1 MYYNAIC
8 IFYFYRTQRA
18 HSTHYTGVEMN
29 KLNLKKLLT
38 LLVCLTLIVSVVLL
52 AACNK
57 NDDNK
62 GSTEDNTS
70 ASPSFT
76 NGNFRSYTTSDKGYP
91 YAPSS
96 FTGSPTS
103 DTEGSTL
110 PKLETVKRGVI
121 NLADYQNLGAWCTF
135 SKFDANRL
143 TDEEDAKNYNK
154 DDNVLMINN
163 TEARYYMY
171 RSSEFSA
178 AANTKYLLQV
188 DVRTANLDGGEK
200 KGATIKIAKSYS
212 SGSSIP
218 ATEGYAS
225 FDAITVG
232 EWTTYSFIIDGKYNG
247 STSLELQ
254 LMLGNN
260 NLRDEYKTSGYAF
273 FDNIRLTTVKDDTV
287 LPAGEN
293 VKTITLSVP
302 NGSFDYKTTSDYPY
316 LYNRVTT
323 TDTNSNY
330 GLVNKV
336 DAKDGKIT
344 LVGEYKIDADA
355 LKDHDK
361 DHGNVFAIYNVAEAR
376 MGFYT
381 TNPLYFKRGGYYKVT
396 VSLNTDYIE
405 SGSAYLAL
413 GKSKDLSDNTVIEI
427 GKDAANPGW
436 KEHVFYVYANENT
449 ADELYFHF
457 GLGKD
462 SDNKA
467 KGYILV
473 DDLKIEETDDT
484 TQTGDYVTDNRFKP
498 TDNKLTDAFVN
509 KSGTDING
517 VPVTITGDGEEFS
530 VDDKTPYV
538 SSNFSERNRKFTSA
552 KATIAKFQTKATL
565 QKDTYYRFS
574 VWVRTV
580 DVPSTSGVVLTVYDG
595 DKDTNSAVKAIATF
609 AAVTTDKD
617 LADSSSS
624 LNGYREL
631 VCYFHTA
638 SLQEQ
643 VVTFEISLGSGGAFT
658 SSTLFSGTAY
668 IANASLVE
676 TDYTKYNGASASGTY
691 EKKYDWYETLSSETF
706 TNGQFQKYNYSD
718 TKFFKDGGVNEKGEF
733 QSTSFGVPS
742 GWTLKGEKD
751 KAVAGIV
758 DVNRDA
764 LLSNLATK
772 LGVPV
777 DTLKTAPFECKEED
791 VETFGIYAGGDSY
804 LFINSADV
812 EGLAKESVRVGYVSN
827 SFTLNANSYYKISV
841 MVKVMGDSK
850 ASVYLMTDNNIAET
864 NVDSKFENIEA
875 STASQ
880 TGGWKRYT
888 FYVKT
893 GFSSISATLGLYL
906 GGKDVD
912 IALTDANMVL
922 ADGLNGKYVKVDGAY
937 EVYNKNTHKDATE
950 TYNYSGSAKGGTVLF
965 DYVIKEDI
973 SESVYNAKTA
983 SATASAADEYEETKR
998 VEMNLDS
1005 FGLAITPDENKPTS
1019 PKGWTK
1025 TSLTKD
1031 TDTEQLQSGVIYS
1044 TDYKAHSGESCLIIP
1059 YLNTAGASYYAS
1071 DAKTLTKDGFYK
1083 ISVWAKLSEGHT
1095 GKAYITLVATNYGE
1109 NSKYV
1114 DYASQT
1120 IEVDSTDWKEYVFFI
1135 KAPSSDTKIDKY
1147 GDNAKDLSL
1156 KIRLGFGESADNKAS
1171 GYVLFDDV
1179 LIEKLDV
1186 KADDFDKLVDDFKA
1200 EPANAGLTVNT
1211 VKYSA
1216 IDKEE
1221 ETTPDKEP
1229 DKENNKDSGKNF
1241 NWVIFTSVAFGAIV
1255 IIAVAAFF
1263 IKKYL
1268 PKHKEGKQQVDK
1280 KKTSKKKED
1289 DYKNLND

>member
-1 MYYNAIC
+1 
-8 IFYFYRTQRA
+8 
-18 HSTHYTGVEMN
+18 MN

-57 NDDNK
+57 KTDDNK
-62 GSTEDNTS
+62 TPDNTS

-135 SKFDANRL
+135 SKFDAKRL

-171 RSSEFSA
+171 RSSEFSV

-188 DVRTANLDGGEK
+188 DVRTANLNGGEK

-225 FDAITVG
+225 FDAVTVG

-287 LPAGEN
+287 LPTEN

-330 GLVNKV
+330 GLVNEV

-344 LVGEYKIDADA
+344 LVNEYAVDAA
-355 LKDHDK
+355 AVK
-361 DHGNVFAIYNVAEAR
+361 DHGSVFAIYNVADAR

-396 VSLNTDYIE
+396 VSLNTKYVE
-405 SGSAYLAL
+405 NGKAYLAL

-427 GKDAANPGW
+427 AQKDSENNGW
-436 KEHVFYVYANENT
+436 NEYTFYVYANENT

-462 SDNKA
+462 SDDKNKA

-473 DDLKIEETDDT
+473 DDLKIEETDDIS
-484 TQTGDYVTDNRFKP
+484 QTGDNVTNSRFKP
-498 TDNKLTDAFVN
+498 EDNKLTDAFVN

-530 VDDKTPYV
+530 ADDKTPYV
-538 SSNFSERNRKFTSA
+538 SSIFSARNRKFTSA
-552 KATIAKFQTKATL
+552 KATLAKFQTKATL

-595 DKDTNSAVKAIATF
+595 DKDGNSAAKAIATF

-638 SLQEQ
+638 SLQNQ
-643 VVTFEISLGSGGAFT
+643 DVTFEISLGSGGAFT

-758 DVNRDA
+758 DVNREN
-764 LLSNLATK
+764 LLNNLATK
-772 LGVPV
+772 LDITAEVLKAVPV
-777 DTLKTAPFECKEED
+777 DANDKP
-791 VETFGIYAGGDSY
+791 VETFGIYAGGNSY
-804 LFINSADV
+804 LLINSAEV

-841 MVKVMGDSK
+841 MVKVINGQ
-850 ASVYLMTDNNIAET
+850 ASVYLMTDNNISET

-875 STASQ
+875 STGVM

-906 GGKDVD
+906 GGQDKDV
-912 IALTDANMVL
+912 ALTDANMVL
-922 ADGLNGKYVKVDGAY
+922 ADGLNGKYVKKAANEY

-950 TYNYSGSAKGGTVLF
+950 TYNYKDSAKGGTVLF

-1005 FGLAITPDENKPTS
+1005 FGLATTPDENKPTS

-1044 TDYKAHSGESCLIIP
+1044 TEYKAHSGESCLIIP

-1120 IEVDSTDWKEYVFFI
+1120 IEVNSTDWKEYVFFI

-1186 KADDFDKLVDDFKA
+1186 KADEFDKHVSDFKA
-1200 EPANAGLTVNT
+1200 AHADLTVNT

-1255 IIAVAAFF
+1255 VIAVAAFF

>member
-1 MYYNAIC
+1 
-8 IFYFYRTQRA
+8 
-18 HSTHYTGVEMN
+18 MN

-57 NDDNK
+57 KPDDNK
-62 GSTEDNTS
+62 TTDNTS

-135 SKFDANRL
+135 SKFDAKRL
-143 TDEEDAKNYNK
+143 TGEEDAKNYNK

-171 RSSEFSA
+171 RSSEFSV

-188 DVRTANLDGGEK
+188 DVRTANLNGGEK

-287 LPAGEN
+287 LPTEN

-330 GLVNKV
+330 GLVNEV

-344 LVGEYKIDADA
+344 LVNEYKVAADA
-355 LKDHDK
+355 VKG
-361 DHGNVFAIYNVAEAR
+361 HGSVFAIYNVADAR

-396 VSLNTDYIE
+396 VSLNTKYVE
-405 SGSAYLAL
+405 NGKAYLAL

-427 GKDAANPGW
+427 AQKDSENNGW
-436 KEHVFYVYANENT
+436 NEYTFYVYANENT

-484 TQTGDYVTDNRFKP
+484 TQPDAPNVTDNRFKP
-498 TDNKLTDAFVN
+498 ADNKLTDAFVN

-530 VDDKTPYV
+530 ADDKTPYV
-538 SSNFSERNRKFTSA
+538 SPIFSAKNRKFTSA
-552 KATIAKFQTKATL
+552 KATLAKFQTKATL

-595 DKDTNSAVKAIATF
+595 DKDVNSAAKAIATF

-638 SLQEQ
+638 SLQNQ
-643 VVTFEISLGSGGAFT
+643 DVTFEISLGSGGAFT

-758 DVNRDA
+758 DVNREA
-764 LLSNLATK
+764 LLNNLATK
-772 LGVPV
+772 LGITAEVLKAVPV
-777 DTLKTAPFECKEED
+777 NANDKP

-804 LFINSADV
+804 LLINSADV

-827 SFTLNANSYYKISV
+827 SFTLNANSYYKVSV

-850 ASVYLMTDNNIAET
+850 ASVYLMTDNNISET

-906 GGKDVD
+906 GGQDKDV
-912 IALTDANMVL
+912 ALTDANMVL
-922 ADGLNGKYVKVDGAY
+922 ADGLNGKYVKKAANEY

-950 TYNYSGSAKGGTVLF
+950 TYNYKDSAKGGTVLF

-1005 FGLAITPDENKPTS
+1005 FGLATTPDENKPTS

-1120 IEVDSTDWKEYVFFI
+1120 IEVNSTEWKEYVFFI

-1186 KADDFDKLVDDFKA
+1186 KADDFDKHVNDFKA
-1200 EPANAGLTVNT
+1200 ANTGLTVNT

-1255 IIAVAAFF
+1255 VIAVAAFF

>member
-1 MYYNAIC
+1 
-8 IFYFYRTQRA
+8 
-18 HSTHYTGVEMN
+18 MN

-57 NDDNK
+57 KTDDNK
-62 GSTEDNTS
+62 TTDNTS

-143 TDEEDAKNYNK
+143 TGEEDAKNYNK

-287 LPAGEN
+287 LPTEN

-316 LYNRVTT
+316 LYNRITT

-330 GLVNKV
+330 GLVNEFG
-336 DAKDGKIT
+336 AKDENGKIT

-355 LKDHDK
+355 LK

-396 VSLNTDYIE
+396 VSLNTDNVE
-405 SGSAYLAL
+405 SGKAYLAL

-462 SDNKA
+462 SGDKA
-467 KGYILV
+467 TGYILV
-473 DDLKIEETDDT
+473 DDLKIEETNDT

-498 TDNKLTDAFVN
+498 TDNKLTDAFAN
-509 KSGTDING
+509 ISGTDING

-530 VDDKTPYV
+530 ADDKTPYV

-595 DKDTNSAVKAIATF
+595 DKDTNSAAKAIATF

-718 TKFFKDGGVNEKGEF
+718 TKFFKEGGVNEKDEF

-758 DVNRDA
+758 DVNREN
-764 LLSNLATK
+764 LLNNLATK
-772 LGVPV
+772 LGVSV
-777 DTLKTAPFECKEED
+777 DTLKKAPFECKEED

-804 LFINSADV
+804 LLINSADV

-850 ASVYLMTDNNIAET
+850 ASVYLMTDNNISET

-1005 FGLAITPDENKPTS
+1005 FGLATTPDENKPTS

-1120 IEVDSTDWKEYVFFI
+1120 IEVNSTDWKEYVFFI

-1147 GDNAKDLSL
+1147 GENAKDLSL

-1179 LIEKLDV
+1179 LIEKLDEE
-1186 KADDFDKLVDDFKA
+1186 ADTFDSFVEKFKK
-1200 EPANAGLTVNT
+1200 ENADLTVNT

-1229 DKENNKDSGKNF
+1229 DKEDSKDSGKNF

-1255 IIAVAAFF
+1255 VIAVAAFF

>member
-1 MYYNAIC
+1 
-8 IFYFYRTQRA
+8 
-18 HSTHYTGVEMN
+18 MN

-57 NDDNK
+57 KADDNK
-62 GSTEDNTS
+62 TPDNTS

-135 SKFDANRL
+135 SKFDAKRL

-171 RSSEFSA
+171 RSSEFSV

-188 DVRTANLDGGEK
+188 DVRTANLNGGAK
-200 KGATIKIAKSYS
+200 NGATIKIAKSYS

-287 LPAGEN
+287 LPTEN

-302 NGSFDYKTTSDYPY
+302 NGSFDYKTTDYKTTSDYPY

-330 GLVNKV
+330 GLVNEV

-344 LVGEYKIDADA
+344 LVNEYTVDAA
-355 LKDHDK
+355 AVKG
-361 DHGNVFAIYNVAEAR
+361 HGSVFAIYNVADAR

-413 GKSKDLSDNTVIEI
+413 GKSKDLSDNKIIPV
-427 GKDAANPGW
+427 GKDTENPGW

-462 SDNKA
+462 SGDKA
-467 KGYILV
+467 KGYILI

-498 TDNKLTDAFVN
+498 ADNKLTDAFAN

-530 VDDKTPYV
+530 ADDKTPYV
-538 SSNFSERNRKFTSA
+538 SSIFSARNRKFTSA
-552 KATIAKFQTKATL
+552 KATLAKFQTKATL

-595 DKDTNSAVKAIATF
+595 DKDTNSAAKAIATF

-638 SLQEQ
+638 SLQNQ
-643 VVTFEISLGSGGAFT
+643 DVTFEISLGSGGAFT

-758 DVNRDA
+758 DVNREN
-764 LLSNLATK
+764 LLNNLATK
-772 LGVPV
+772 LGITAEVLKAVPV
-777 DTLKTAPFECKEED
+777 DANDKP

-804 LFINSADV
+804 LLINSADV

-841 MVKVMGDSK
+841 MVKVINGQ
-850 ASVYLMTDNNIAET
+850 ASVYLMTDNNISET

-875 STASQ
+875 STGVA

-906 GGKDVD
+906 GGQDKD

-922 ADGLNGKYVKVDGAY
+922 ADGLNGKYVKKAANEY

-1005 FGLAITPDENKPTS
+1005 FGLATTPDENKPTS

-1120 IEVDSTDWKEYVFFI
+1120 IEVNSTDWKEYVFFI

-1186 KADDFDKLVDDFKA
+1186 KADEFDKHVNDFKA
-1200 EPANAGLTVNT
+1200 APEHAGLTVNT

-1229 DKENNKDSGKNF
+1229 DKADSKDSGKNF

-1255 IIAVAAFF
+1255 VIAVAAFF

>member
-1 MYYNAIC
+1 
-8 IFYFYRTQRA
+8 
-18 HSTHYTGVEMN
+18 MN

-57 NDDNK
+57 KTDDNK
-62 GSTEDNTS
+62 TPDNTS

-135 SKFDANRL
+135 SKFDAKRL
-143 TDEEDAKNYNK
+143 TGEEDAKNYNK

-171 RSSEFSA
+171 RSSEFSV

-188 DVRTANLDGGEK
+188 DVRTANLNGGEK

-225 FDAITVG
+225 FDAVTVG

-287 LPAGEN
+287 LPTEN

-330 GLVNKV
+330 GLVNEV

-344 LVGEYKIDADA
+344 LVNEYAVDAA
-355 LKDHDK
+355 AVKG
-361 DHGNVFAIYNVAEAR
+361 HGSVFAIYNVADAR

-396 VSLNTDYIE
+396 VSLNTKYVE
-405 SGSAYLAL
+405 NGKAYLAL

-427 GKDAANPGW
+427 AQKDSENNGW
-436 KEHVFYVYANENT
+436 NEYTFYVYANENT

-473 DDLKIEETDDT
+473 DDLKIEETDDIS
-484 TQTGDYVTDNRFKP
+484 QTGDNVTDNRFKP
-498 TDNKLTDAFVN
+498 ADNKLTDAFVN

-530 VDDKTPYV
+530 ADDKTPYV
-538 SSNFSERNRKFTSA
+538 SSIFSARNRKFTSA
-552 KATIAKFQTKATL
+552 KATLAKFQTKATL

-643 VVTFEISLGSGGAFT
+643 AVTFEISLGSGGAFT

-758 DVNRDA
+758 DVNREN
-764 LLSNLATK
+764 LLNNLATK
-772 LGVPV
+772 LGITAEVLKAVPV
-777 DTLKTAPFECKEED
+777 DVNDKP
-791 VETFGIYAGGDSY
+791 VETFGIYAGGNSY
-804 LFINSADV
+804 LLINSADV

-841 MVKVMGDSK
+841 MVKVINGQ
-850 ASVYLMTDNNIAET
+850 ASVYLMTDNNISET
-864 NVDSKFENIEA
+864 NVDSKFENIGA
-875 STASQ
+875 STGVM

-922 ADGLNGKYVKVDGAY
+922 ADGLNGKYVKKAANEY

-950 TYNYSGSAKGGTVLF
+950 TYNYNGSAKGGTVLF

-1005 FGLAITPDENKPTS
+1005 FGLATTPDENKPTS

-1120 IEVDSTDWKEYVFFI
+1120 IEVNSTDWKEYVFFI

-1186 KADDFDKLVDDFKA
+1186 NADNFDKHVNDFKA
-1200 EPANAGLTVNT
+1200 ANTGLTVNT

-1229 DKENNKDSGKNF
+1229 GKEDNKNSGKNF

-1255 IIAVAAFF
+1255 VIAVAAFF

>member
-1 MYYNAIC
+1 
-8 IFYFYRTQRA
+8 
-18 HSTHYTGVEMN
+18 MN

-52 AACNK
+52 TACNK
-57 NDDNK
+57 KTDDNK
-62 GSTEDNTS
+62 TPDNTS

-135 SKFDANRL
+135 SKFDAKRL
-143 TDEEDAKNYNK
+143 TGEEDAKNYNK

-171 RSSEFSA
+171 RSSEFSV

-188 DVRTANLDGGEK
+188 DVRTANLNGGEK

-232 EWTTYSFIIDGKYNG
+232 DWTTYSFIIDGKYNG

-287 LPAGEN
+287 LPTEN

-330 GLVNKV
+330 GLVNEV

-344 LVGEYKIDADA
+344 LVNEYAVDAA
-355 LKDHDK
+355 AVKG
-361 DHGNVFAIYNVAEAR
+361 HGSVFAIYNVADAR

-396 VSLNTDYIE
+396 VSLNTKYVE
-405 SGSAYLAL
+405 NGKAYLAL

-427 GKDAANPGW
+427 AQKDSENNGW
-436 KEHVFYVYANENT
+436 NEYTFYVYANENT

-484 TQTGDYVTDNRFKP
+484 TQTGDYVTDNRFKAA
-498 TDNKLTDAFVN
+498 DNKLTDAFVN

-517 VPVTITGDGEEFS
+517 VSVTITGDGEEFS
-530 VDDKTPYV
+530 ADDKTPYV
-538 SSNFSERNRKFTSA
+538 SSIFSARNRKFTSA
-552 KATIAKFQTKATL
+552 KATLAKFQTKATL

-595 DKDTNSAVKAIATF
+595 DKDVNSAAKAIATF

-638 SLQEQ
+638 SLQNQ
-643 VVTFEISLGSGGAFT
+643 DVTFEISLGSGGAFT

-758 DVNRDA
+758 DVNREN
-764 LLSNLATK
+764 LLNNLATK
-772 LGVPV
+772 LGITAEVLKAVPV
-777 DTLKTAPFECKEED
+777 DADDKP

-804 LFINSADV
+804 LLINSADV

-850 ASVYLMTDNNIAET
+850 ASVYLMTDNNISET
-864 NVDSKFENIEA
+864 NVDSKFENIGA
-875 STASQ
+875 STGVM

-922 ADGLNGKYVKVDGAY
+922 ADGLNGKYVKKAANEY

-950 TYNYSGSAKGGTVLF
+950 TYNYKDSAKGGTVLF

-1005 FGLAITPDENKPTS
+1005 FGLATTPDENKPTS

-1120 IEVDSTDWKEYVFFI
+1120 IEVNSTDWKEYVFFI

-1147 GDNAKDLSL
+1147 GENAKDLSL

-1179 LIEKLDV
+1179 LIEKLDA
-1186 KADDFDKLVDDFKA
+1186 KADTFDQYVNDFKA
-1200 EPANAGLTVNT
+1200 ANTGLTVNT

-1255 IIAVAAFF
+1255 VIAVAAFF

>member
-1 MYYNAIC
+1 
-8 IFYFYRTQRA
+8 
-18 HSTHYTGVEMN
+18 MN

-38 LLVCLTLIVSVVLL
+38 LLVCLMLIVSVVLL

-57 NDDNK
+57 KTDDNK
-62 GSTEDNTS
+62 TTDNTS

-103 DTEGSTL
+103 DEGSNL

-135 SKFDANRL
+135 SKFDAKRL
-143 TDEEDAKNYNK
+143 TGEEDAKNYNK

-171 RSSEFSA
+171 RSSEFSV

-188 DVRTANLDGGEK
+188 DVRTANLNGGKK

-212 SGSSIP
+212 SGSTIP
-218 ATEGYAS
+218 ASEGYAS

-260 NLRDEYKTSGYAF
+260 NLREEYMTVGYAF

-287 LPAGEN
+287 LPTEN
-293 VKTITLSVP
+293 VTPITLSVP
-302 NGSFDYKTTSDYPY
+302 NGSFDYETTSKFPY
-316 LYNRVTT
+316 LYDRA
-323 TDTNSNY
+323 TNVDNNSSRY
-330 GLVNKV
+330 GLVNEA
-336 DAKDGKIT
+336 DAKDGEAGKRYIF
-344 LVGEYKIDADA
+344 LDGKYEVAADA
-355 LKDHDK
+355 IK
-361 DHGNVFAIYNVAEAR
+361 GSVFAIYNFDKAR
-376 MGFYT
+376 MGFRT
-381 TNPLYFKRGGYYKVT
+381 SNPLYFKRGGYYKVT

-405 SGSAYLAL
+405 SGEAYLAL
-413 GKSKDLSDNTVIEI
+413 GKSKDLSDNKIIPVV
-427 GKDAANPGW
+427 KDTENTGW

-462 SDNKA
+462 SGDKA
-467 KGYILV
+467 KGYILI
-473 DDLKIEETDDT
+473 DDLKIEEIKNIVDT
-484 TQTGDYVTDNRFKP
+484 TGDHVTDNRCFKP
-498 TDNKLTDAFVN
+498 EDNKNKLTDAFVN

-517 VPVTITGDGEEFS
+517 VPVTITNDGEKFS
-530 VDDKTPYV
+530 ANDKTPY
-538 SSNFSERNRKFTSA
+538 SSDVFAESNRKFTSA
-552 KATIAKFQTKATL
+552 KATLAKFQTKATL
-565 QKDTYYRFS
+565 EKDTYYRFS

-595 DKDTNSAVKAIATF
+595 DKAIATF

-643 VVTFEISLGSGGAFT
+643 AVTFEISLGSGGAFT

-691 EKKYDWYETLSSETF
+691 EKKYDWYETLSGETF

-758 DVNRDA
+758 DVNREN
-764 LLSNLATK
+764 LLNNLAGK
-772 LGVPV
+772 LGITA
-777 DTLKTAPFECKEED
+777 DTLKTAPFKCKEED
-791 VETFGIYAGGDSY
+791 VETFGTYAGGDSY
-804 LFINSADV
+804 LLINSANV
-812 EGLAKESVRVGYVSN
+812 EGLAKEFVRVGYVSN

-850 ASVYLMTDNNIAET
+850 ASVYLMTDNNISET

-875 STASQ
+875 SASPT

-906 GGKDVD
+906 GGEDKD
-912 IALTDANMVL
+912 IALTDANMV
-922 ADGLNGKYVKVDGAY
+922 ATGGLNGKYVKKAANEY
-937 EVYNKNTHKDATE
+937 EVYNKNTHKDVKD
-950 TYNYSGSAKGGTVLF
+950 TYNYSGRATGGTVLF

-973 SESVYNAKTA
+973 SESVYDAKTA

-1005 FGLAITPDENKPTS
+1005 FGLATTPDENKPTS

-1120 IEVDSTDWKEYVFFI
+1120 IEVNSTDWKEYVFFI

-1147 GDNAKDLSL
+1147 GENAKDLSL

-1186 KADDFDKLVDDFKA
+1186 KADEFDKHVNDFKA
-1200 EPANAGLTVNT
+1200 ANAGLTVNT

-1229 DKENNKDSGKNF
+1229 GKEDNKNSGKNF

-1255 IIAVAAFF
+1255 VIAVAAFF
-1263 IKKYL
+1263 LKKYL

>member
-1 MYYNAIC
+1 
-8 IFYFYRTQRA
+8 
-18 HSTHYTGVEMN
+18 MN

-38 LLVCLTLIVSVVLL
+38 LLVCLTLIVSVALL

-57 NDDNK
+57 KPDDNK
-62 GSTEDNTS
+62 STDNTS

-135 SKFDANRL
+135 SKFDAKRL
-143 TDEEDAKNYNK
+143 TGEEDAKNYNK

-225 FDAITVG
+225 FDAVTVG

-287 LPAGEN
+287 LPTEN

-302 NGSFDYKTTSDYPY
+302 NGNFDYKTTSDYPY

-330 GLVNKV
+330 GLVNEV

-344 LVGEYKIDADA
+344 LVNEYAVDAA
-355 LKDHDK
+355 AVKG
-361 DHGNVFAIYNVAEAR
+361 HGSVFAIYNVADAR

-381 TNPLYFKRGGYYKVT
+381 MNPLYFKRGGYYKVT
-396 VSLNTDYIE
+396 VSLNTKYIDG
-405 SGSAYLAL
+405 SGKAYLAL

-427 GKDAANPGW
+427 GQKDSENNGW
-436 KEHVFYVYANENT
+436 NEYTFYVYANENT

-462 SDNKA
+462 SDDKNKA

-484 TQTGDYVTDNRFKP
+484 TQPDAPNVTDNRFKP
-498 TDNKLTDAFVN
+498 ADNKLTDAFVN

-517 VPVTITGDGEEFS
+517 VSVTITGDGEEFS
-530 VDDKTPYV
+530 ADDKTPYV
-538 SSNFSERNRKFTSA
+538 SSIFSAKNRKFTSA
-552 KATIAKFQTKATL
+552 KATLAKFQTKATL

-595 DKDTNSAVKAIATF
+595 DKDVNSAAKAIATF

-638 SLQEQ
+638 SLQNQ
-643 VVTFEISLGSGGAFT
+643 DVTFEISLGSGGAFT

-758 DVNRDA
+758 DVNREN
-764 LLSNLATK
+764 LLNNLATK
-772 LGVPV
+772 LGITAEVLKAVPV
-777 DTLKTAPFECKEED
+777 DANDKP
-791 VETFGIYAGGDSY
+791 VETFGIYAGGSSY
-804 LFINSADV
+804 LLINSADV

-841 MVKVMGDSK
+841 MVKVINGQ

-864 NVDSKFENIEA
+864 NVDSKFENIGA
-875 STASQ
+875 STGVM

-906 GGKDVD
+906 GGQDKD

-922 ADGLNGKYVKVDGAY
+922 ADGLNGKYVKKAANEY

-950 TYNYSGSAKGGTVLF
+950 TYNYNGSPAKGGTVLF

-973 SESVYNAKTA
+973 SESVYDTKIA
-983 SATASAADEYEETKR
+983 SATASAANEYEEIKP

-1005 FGLAITPDENKPTS
+1005 FGLATTPDEGKPTS

-1120 IEVDSTDWKEYVFFI
+1120 IEVNSTDWKEYVFFI

-1147 GDNAKDLSL
+1147 GENAKDLSL

-1186 KADDFDKLVDDFKA
+1186 KADEFDKHVNDFKA
-1200 EPANAGLTVNT
+1200 ANTGLTVNT

-1255 IIAVAAFF
+1255 VIAVAAFF

>member
-1 MYYNAIC
+1 
-8 IFYFYRTQRA
+8 
-18 HSTHYTGVEMN
+18 MN

-57 NDDNK
+57 KTDDNK
-62 GSTEDNTS
+62 TTDNTS

-135 SKFDANRL
+135 SKFDAKRL
-143 TDEEDAKNYNK
+143 TGEEDAKNYNK

-287 LPAGEN
+287 LPTEN

-330 GLVNKV
+330 GLVNEV

-344 LVGEYKIDADA
+344 LVNEYTVDAA
-355 LKDHDK
+355 AVEG
-361 DHGNVFAIYNVAEAR
+361 HGSVFAIYNVADAR

-413 GKSKDLSDNTVIEI
+413 GKSKDLSDNTIIPV
-427 GKDAANPGW
+427 GKDTENPGW

-462 SDNKA
+462 SGDKA
-467 KGYILV
+467 KGYVLV

-530 VDDKTPYV
+530 ADDKTPYV

-574 VWVRTV
+574 VWVRTE
-580 DVPSTSGVVLTVYDG
+580 DVPSTSGVVLTIYDG
-595 DKDTNSAVKAIATF
+595 DKDTNSAAKAIATF

-638 SLQEQ
+638 SLQNQ
-643 VVTFEISLGSGGAFT
+643 DVTFEISLGSGGAFT

-718 TKFFKDGGVNEKGEF
+718 TKFFKEGGVNEKGEF

-758 DVNRDA
+758 DVNREN
-764 LLSNLATK
+764 LLNNLATK
-772 LGVPV
+772 LGAPVDV

-804 LFINSADV
+804 LLINSADV

-950 TYNYSGSAKGGTVLF
+950 TYNYKDSAKGGTVLF

-1005 FGLAITPDENKPTS
+1005 FGLATTPDENKPTS

-1120 IEVDSTDWKEYVFFI
+1120 IEVNSTEWKEYVFFI

-1147 GDNAKDLSL
+1147 GENAKDLSL

-1179 LIEKLDV
+1179 IIEKLDV
-1186 KADDFDKLVDDFKA
+1186 KADEFDKHVNDFKA
-1200 EPANAGLTVNT
+1200 ANAGLTVNT

-1255 IIAVAAFF
+1255 VIAVAAFF

>member
-1 MYYNAIC
+1 
-8 IFYFYRTQRA
+8 
-18 HSTHYTGVEMN
+18 MN

-57 NDDNK
+57 KDDNK
-62 GSTEDNTS
+62 GSTEDSTS

-76 NGNFRSYTTSDKGYP
+76 NGNFRSYTTSDSGYP

-135 SKFDANRL
+135 SKFDAKRL

-232 EWTTYSFIIDGKYNG
+232 DWTTYSFIIDGKYNG

-287 LPAGEN
+287 LPTEN

-330 GLVNKV
+330 GLVNEV

-344 LVGEYKIDADA
+344 LVNDYAVDAA
-355 LKDHDK
+355 AVEG
-361 DHGNVFAIYNVAEAR
+361 HGSVFAIYNVADAR

-413 GKSKDLSDNTVIEI
+413 GKSKDLSDNTIIPV
-427 GKDAANPGW
+427 GKDTENPGW

-467 KGYILV
+467 KGYILI

-498 TDNKLTDAFVN
+498 TDNKLTDAFAN
-509 KSGTDING
+509 ISGTDING

-530 VDDKTPYV
+530 ADDKTPYV

-595 DKDTNSAVKAIATF
+595 DKDTNSAAKAIATF

-718 TKFFKDGGVNEKGEF
+718 TKFFKEGGVNEKDEF

-758 DVNRDA
+758 DVNREN
-764 LLSNLATK
+764 LLNNLATK
-772 LGVPV
+772 LGVSV
-777 DTLKTAPFECKEED
+777 DTLKKAPFECKEED

-804 LFINSADV
+804 LLINSADV

-850 ASVYLMTDNNIAET
+850 ASVYLMTDNNISET

-875 STASQ
+875 STGVM

-1005 FGLAITPDENKPTS
+1005 FGLATTPDENKPTS

-1120 IEVDSTDWKEYVFFI
+1120 IEVNSTDWKEYVFFI

-1147 GDNAKDLSL
+1147 GENAKDLSL

-1179 LIEKLDV
+1179 LIEKLDEE
-1186 KADDFDKLVDDFKA
+1186 ADTFDSFVEKFKK
-1200 EPANAGLTVNT
+1200 ENADLTVNT

-1229 DKENNKDSGKNF
+1229 DKEDSKDSGKNF

-1255 IIAVAAFF
+1255 VIAVAAFL

>member
-1 MYYNAIC
+1 
-8 IFYFYRTQRA
+8 
-18 HSTHYTGVEMN
+18 MN

-52 AACNK
+52 VACNK
-57 NDDNK
+57 KTDDNK
-62 GSTEDNTS
+62 TPDNTS

-135 SKFDANRL
+135 SKFDAKRL
-143 TDEEDAKNYNK
+143 TGEEDAKNYNK

-225 FDAITVG
+225 FDAVTVG

-287 LPAGEN
+287 LPTEN

-302 NGSFDYKTTSDYPY
+302 NGNFDYKTTSDYPY

-330 GLVNKV
+330 GLVNEV

-344 LVGEYKIDADA
+344 LVNEYTVDAA
-355 LKDHDK
+355 AVKG
-361 DHGNVFAIYNVAEAR
+361 HGSVFAIYNVADAR

-413 GKSKDLSDNTVIEI
+413 GKSKDLSDNTIIPV
-427 GKDAANPGW
+427 GKDTENPGW

-462 SDNKA
+462 SGDKA

-484 TQTGDYVTDNRFKP
+484 TQTGDYVTDNRFKS

-517 VPVTITGDGEEFS
+517 VSVTITGDGEEFS
-530 VDDKTPYV
+530 ADDKTPYV
-538 SSNFSERNRKFTSA
+538 SSIFSARNRKFTSA
-552 KATIAKFQTKATL
+552 KATLAKFQTKATL

-638 SLQEQ
+638 SLQNQ
-643 VVTFEISLGSGGAFT
+643 DVTFEISLGSGGAFT

-758 DVNRDA
+758 DVNREN
-764 LLSNLATK
+764 LLNNLATK
-772 LGVPV
+772 IGITAEVLKAVPV
-777 DTLKTAPFECKEED
+777 DANDKP

-804 LFINSADV
+804 LLINSADV

-841 MVKVMGDSK
+841 MVKVINGQ
-850 ASVYLMTDNNIAET
+850 ASVYLMTDNNISET

-906 GGKDVD
+906 GGQDKDV
-912 IALTDANMVL
+912 ALTDANMVL
-922 ADGLNGKYVKVDGAY
+922 ADGLNGKYVKKAANEY

-950 TYNYSGSAKGGTVLF
+950 TYNYSGKANGGTVLF

-983 SATASAADEYEETKR
+983 SATASAANEYEETKR

-1005 FGLAITPDENKPTS
+1005 FGLATTPDENKPTS

-1095 GKAYITLVATNYGE
+1095 GKAYITLVSTNYGE

-1120 IEVDSTDWKEYVFFI
+1120 IEVNSTDWKEYVFFI

-1147 GDNAKDLSL
+1147 GENAKDLSL

-1186 KADDFDKLVDDFKA
+1186 KADEFDKHVNDFKA
-1200 EPANAGLTVNT
+1200 ANTGLTVNT

-1229 DKENNKDSGKNF
+1229 DKEDSKDSGKNF

-1255 IIAVAAFF
+1255 VIAVAAFF

>member
-1 MYYNAIC
+1 
-8 IFYFYRTQRA
+8 
-18 HSTHYTGVEMN
+18 MN

-57 NDDNK
+57 KPDDNK
-62 GSTEDNTS
+62 TTDNTS

-121 NLADYQNLGAWCTF
+121 NLADYANLGAWCTF
-135 SKFDANRL
+135 SKFDAKRL
-143 TDEEDAKNYNK
+143 TGEEDAKNYNK

-171 RSSEFSA
+171 RSSEFSV

-188 DVRTANLDGGEK
+188 DVRTANLNGGEK

-225 FDAITVG
+225 FDAVTVG

-287 LPAGEN
+287 LPTEN

-330 GLVNKV
+330 GLVNEV

-344 LVGEYKIDADA
+344 LVNEYAVDAA
-355 LKDHDK
+355 AVKG
-361 DHGNVFAIYNVAEAR
+361 HGSVFAIYNVADAR

-396 VSLNTDYIE
+396 VSLNTKYVE
-405 SGSAYLAL
+405 NGKAYLAL
-413 GKSKDLSDNTVIEI
+413 GKNKDLSDNTVIEI
-427 GKDAANPGW
+427 AQKDSENNGW
-436 KEHVFYVYANENT
+436 NEYTFYVYANENT

-484 TQTGDYVTDNRFKP
+484 TQTGDNVTDNRFKAA
-498 TDNKLTDAFVN
+498 DNKLTDAFVN

-530 VDDKTPYV
+530 ADDKTPYV
-538 SSNFSERNRKFTSA
+538 SSIFSARNRKFTSA
-552 KATIAKFQTKATL
+552 KATLAKFQTKATL

-595 DKDTNSAVKAIATF
+595 DKDVNSAAKAIATF

-638 SLQEQ
+638 SLQNQ
-643 VVTFEISLGSGGAFT
+643 DVTFEISLGSGGAFT

-758 DVNRDA
+758 DVNREN
-764 LLSNLATK
+764 LLNNLATK
-772 LGVPV
+772 LGITAEVLKTVPV
-777 DTLKTAPFECKEED
+777 DADDKP
-791 VETFGIYAGGDSY
+791 VETFGIYAGGSSY
-804 LFINSADV
+804 LLINSADV

-850 ASVYLMTDNNIAET
+850 ASVYLMTDNNISET

-922 ADGLNGKYVKVDGAY
+922 ADGLNGKYVKKADNEY

-950 TYNYSGSAKGGTVLF
+950 TYNYKDSAKGGTVLF

-1005 FGLAITPDENKPTS
+1005 FGLATTPDENKPTS

-1120 IEVDSTDWKEYVFFI
+1120 IEVNSTDWKEYVFFI

-1186 KADDFDKLVDDFKA
+1186 KADEFDKHVNDFKA
-1200 EPANAGLTVNT
+1200 ANTGLTVNT

-1229 DKENNKDSGKNF
+1229 DKENSKDSGKNF

-1255 IIAVAAFF
+1255 VIAVAAFF

-1268 PKHKEGKQQVDK
+1268 PKRKEGKQQVDK

>member
-1 MYYNAIC
+1 
-8 IFYFYRTQRA
+8 
-18 HSTHYTGVEMN
+18 MN

-57 NDDNK
+57 KTDDNK
-62 GSTEDNTS
+62 TPDNTS

-135 SKFDANRL
+135 SKFDAKRL
-143 TDEEDAKNYNK
+143 TGEEDAKNYNK

-171 RSSEFSA
+171 RSSEFSV

-188 DVRTANLDGGEK
+188 DVRTANLNGGEK

-225 FDAITVG
+225 FDAVTVG

-287 LPAGEN
+287 LPTEN

-316 LYNRVTT
+316 LYNRVPT

-330 GLVNKV
+330 GLVNEV

-344 LVGEYKIDADA
+344 LVNEYAVDAA
-355 LKDHDK
+355 AVKG
-361 DHGNVFAIYNVAEAR
+361 HGSVFAIYNVADAR

-396 VSLNTDYIE
+396 VSLNTKYVE
-405 SGSAYLAL
+405 NGKAYLAL

-427 GKDAANPGW
+427 AQKDSENNGW
-436 KEHVFYVYANENT
+436 NEYTFYVYANENT

-484 TQTGDYVTDNRFKP
+484 TQTGDNVTDNRFKAA
-498 TDNKLTDAFVN
+498 DNKLTDAFVN
-509 KSGTDING
+509 KSGADING

-530 VDDKTPYV
+530 ADDKTPYV
-538 SSNFSERNRKFTSA
+538 SSIFSAKNRKFTSA
-552 KATIAKFQTKATL
+552 KATLAKFQTKATL

-595 DKDTNSAVKAIATF
+595 DKDTNSAAKAIATF

-638 SLQEQ
+638 SLQNQ
-643 VVTFEISLGSGGAFT
+643 DVTFEISLGSGGAFT

-758 DVNRDA
+758 DVNREN
-764 LLSNLATK
+764 LLNNLATK
-772 LGVPV
+772 LGITAEVLKAVPV
-777 DTLKTAPFECKEED
+777 DANDKP

-804 LFINSADV
+804 LLINSADV

-906 GGKDVD
+906 GGQDKDV
-912 IALTDANMVL
+912 ALTDANMVL
-922 ADGLNGKYVKVDGAY
+922 ADGLNGKYVKKAANEY

-950 TYNYSGSAKGGTVLF
+950 TYNYKDSAKGGTVLF

-1005 FGLAITPDENKPTS
+1005 FGLATTPDENKPTS

-1120 IEVDSTDWKEYVFFI
+1120 IEVNSTDWKEYVFFI

-1186 KADDFDKLVDDFKA
+1186 KADTFDKHVDDFKA
-1200 EPANAGLTVNT
+1200 ANAGAKVNT

-1216 IDKEE
+1216 VDKEE

-1229 DKENNKDSGKNF
+1229 DKADNKNSGKNF

-1255 IIAVAAFF
+1255 VIAVAAFF

>member
-1 MYYNAIC
+1 
-8 IFYFYRTQRA
+8 
-18 HSTHYTGVEMN
+18 MN

-57 NDDNK
+57 KTDDNK
-62 GSTEDNTS
+62 TPDNTS

-121 NLADYQNLGAWCTF
+121 NLADYANLGAWCTF
-135 SKFDANRL
+135 SKFDAKRL

-171 RSSEFSA
+171 RSSEFSV

-287 LPAGEN
+287 LPTEN
-293 VKTITLSVP
+293 VKTIALSVP

-330 GLVNKV
+330 GLVNEV

-344 LVGEYKIDADA
+344 LVNEYAVDAA
-355 LKDHDK
+355 AVKG
-361 DHGNVFAIYNVAEAR
+361 HGSVFAIYNVADAR

-396 VSLNTDYIE
+396 VSLNTKYVE
-405 SGSAYLAL
+405 NGKAYLAL

-427 GKDAANPGW
+427 EQKDSENNGW
-436 KEHVFYVYANENT
+436 NEYTFYVYANENT

-462 SDNKA
+462 SDDKNKA

-473 DDLKIEETDDT
+473 DDLKIEETDDIS
-484 TQTGDYVTDNRFKP
+484 QTGNNVTDNRFKAA
-498 TDNKLTDAFVN
+498 DNKLTDAFVN

-530 VDDKTPYV
+530 ADDKTPYV
-538 SSNFSERNRKFTSA
+538 SSIFSARNRKFTSA
-552 KATIAKFQTKATL
+552 KATLAKFQTKATL

-595 DKDTNSAVKAIATF
+595 DKDVNSAAKAIATF

-638 SLQEQ
+638 SLQNQ
-643 VVTFEISLGSGGAFT
+643 DVTFEISLGSGGAFT

-758 DVNRDA
+758 DVNREN
-764 LLSNLATK
+764 LLNNLATK
-772 LGVPV
+772 LGITAEVLKAVPV
-777 DTLKTAPFECKEED
+777 DANDKP
-791 VETFGIYAGGDSY
+791 VETFGIYAGGNSY
-804 LFINSADV
+804 LLINSADV

-841 MVKVMGDSK
+841 MVKVINGQ

-864 NVDSKFENIEA
+864 NVDSKFENIGA
-875 STASQ
+875 STGVM

-906 GGKDVD
+906 GGQDKDV
-912 IALTDANMVL
+912 ALTDANMVL
-922 ADGLNGKYVKVDGAY
+922 ADGLNGKYVKKAANEY

-950 TYNYSGSAKGGTVLF
+950 TYNYKDSAKGGTVLF

-1005 FGLAITPDENKPTS
+1005 FGLATTPDEDKPTS

-1120 IEVDSTDWKEYVFFI
+1120 IEVNSTDWKEYVFFI

-1147 GDNAKDLSL
+1147 GENAKDLSL

-1186 KADDFDKLVDDFKA
+1186 KADDFDKHVNDFKA
-1200 EPANAGLTVNT
+1200 ANTGLTVNT

-1255 IIAVAAFF
+1255 VIAVAAFF

>member
-1 MYYNAIC
+1 
-8 IFYFYRTQRA
+8 
-18 HSTHYTGVEMN
+18 MN

-38 LLVCLTLIVSVVLL
+38 LLVCLTLIVSVVML

-57 NDDNK
+57 KTDDNK
-62 GSTEDNTS
+62 TTDNTS

-76 NGNFRSYTTSDKGYP
+76 NGNFRSYTTSDSGYP

-121 NLADYQNLGAWCTF
+121 NLADYANLGAWCTF
-135 SKFDANRL
+135 SKFDAKRL

-163 TEARYYMY
+163 TQARYYMY

-287 LPAGEN
+287 LPTEN

-330 GLVNKV
+330 GLVNEV

-344 LVGEYKIDADA
+344 LVNEYAVDATA
-355 LKDHDK
+355 VEG
-361 DHGNVFAIYNVAEAR
+361 HGSVFAIYNVADAR

-396 VSLNTDYIE
+396 VSLNTKYVE
-405 SGSAYLAL
+405 NGKAYLAL

-427 GKDAANPGW
+427 EQKDSDNNGW
-436 KEHVFYVYANENT
+436 NEYTFYVYANENT

-484 TQTGDYVTDNRFKP
+484 TQTGSNVTDNRFKP
-498 TDNKLTDAFVN
+498 TDNILTDAFVN

-530 VDDKTPYV
+530 ADDKTPYV

-552 KATIAKFQTKATL
+552 KATLAKFQTKATL

-595 DKDTNSAVKAIATF
+595 DKDVNSAAKAIATF

-643 VVTFEISLGSGGAFT
+643 EVTFEISLGSGGAFT

-718 TKFFKDGGVNEKGEF
+718 TKFFQEGGVNEKGEF

-758 DVNRDA
+758 DVNREA
-764 LLSNLATK
+764 LLNNLATK

-777 DTLKTAPFECKEED
+777 DTLKKAPFECKEED
-791 VETFGIYAGGDSY
+791 VETFGIYAGGNSY
-804 LFINSADV
+804 LLINSADV

-850 ASVYLMTDNNIAET
+850 ASVYLMTDNNISET
-864 NVDSKFENIEA
+864 NVDSKFENIAA
-875 STASQ
+875 STGVM

-906 GGKDVD
+906 GGQDKD

-922 ADGLNGKYVKVDGAY
+922 ADGLNGKYVKKAANEY

-950 TYNYSGSAKGGTVLF
+950 TYNYKDSAKGGTVLF

-983 SATASAADEYEETKR
+983 SATASAANEYEETKR

-1005 FGLAITPDENKPTS
+1005 FGLATTPDENKPSS

-1114 DYASQT
+1114 DFASQT

-1147 GDNAKDLSL
+1147 GENAKDLSL

-1186 KADDFDKLVDDFKA
+1186 KADEFDNHVKEFKD
-1200 EPANAGLTVNT
+1200 ANASTKVVNT

-1229 DKENNKDSGKNF
+1229 DKEDNKDSGNKF

-1255 IIAVAAFF
+1255 VIAVAAFF

-1268 PKHKEGKQQVDK
+1268 HKHKEGKQQVDK

-1289 DYKNLND
+1289 NYKNLND

>member
-1 MYYNAIC
+1 
-8 IFYFYRTQRA
+8 
-18 HSTHYTGVEMN
+18 MN

-57 NDDNK
+57 KTDDNK
-62 GSTEDNTS
+62 TTDNTS

-135 SKFDANRL
+135 SKFDAKRL
-143 TDEEDAKNYNK
+143 TGEEDAKNYNK

-273 FDNIRLTTVKDDTV
+273 FDNIRLNTIKDDTV
-287 LPAGEN
+287 LPTEN

-330 GLVNKV
+330 GLVNEV

-344 LVGEYKIDADA
+344 LVNEYTVDAA
-355 LKDHDK
+355 AAEG
-361 DHGNVFAIYNVAEAR
+361 HGSVFAIYNVADAR

-413 GKSKDLSDNTVIEI
+413 GKSKDLSDNTIIPV
-427 GKDAANPGW
+427 GKDTENPGW

-498 TDNKLTDAFVN
+498 TDNKLTDAFAN

-530 VDDKTPYV
+530 ADDKTPYV

-595 DKDTNSAVKAIATF
+595 DKDTNSAAKAIATF

-638 SLQEQ
+638 SLQNQ
-643 VVTFEISLGSGGAFT
+643 DVTFEISLGSGGAFT

-718 TKFFKDGGVNEKGEF
+718 TKFFKDGGKDSNNTDAVF

-758 DVNRDA
+758 DVNREN
-764 LLSNLATK
+764 LLNNLATK
-772 LGVPV
+772 LGVSV
-777 DTLKTAPFECKEED
+777 DTLKNAPFTPADKDITTYGTFAGGSSYLLINSED
-791 VETFGIYAGGDSY
+791 VP
-804 LFINSADV
+804 
-812 EGLAKESVRVGYVSN
+812 GLAQTYVRVGYVSN

-850 ASVYLMTDNNIAET
+850 ASVYLMTDNNISET

-893 GFSSISATLGLYL
+893 GFSSINATLGLYL
-906 GGKDVD
+906 GGLGGNANNVE
-912 IALTDANMVL
+912 LTDSNTVSATE
-922 ADGLNGKYVKVDGAY
+922 GKYVKDDNGKFIL
-937 EVYNKNTHKDATE
+937 YNSSNSSHKDKE
-950 TYNYSGSAKGGTVLF
+950 RFDYSGSPAKGGTVLF
-965 DYVIKEDI
+965 DYIIKEDVK
-973 SESVYNAKTA
+973 EQVYNEKDEMEQSA
-983 SATASAADEYEETKR
+983 SASASADDVEEFKC
-998 VEMNLDS
+998 VKMNLDS
-1005 FGLAITPDENKPTS
+1005 FGLATTPDQDKPTS

-1200 EPANAGLTVNT
+1200 KPANAGLTVNT

-1229 DKENNKDSGKNF
+1229 DKEDSKDSGKNF

-1255 IIAVAAFF
+1255 VIAVAAFF

>member
-1 MYYNAIC
+1 
-8 IFYFYRTQRA
+8 
-18 HSTHYTGVEMN
+18 MN

-57 NDDNK
+57 KTDDNK
-62 GSTEDNTS
+62 TPDNTS

-135 SKFDANRL
+135 SKFDAKRL

-171 RSSEFSA
+171 RSSEFSV

-287 LPAGEN
+287 LPTEN

-330 GLVNKV
+330 GLVNEV

-344 LVGEYKIDADA
+344 LVNEYAVDAVA
-355 LKDHDK
+355 VKG
-361 DHGNVFAIYNVAEAR
+361 HGSVFAIYNVADAR

-396 VSLNTDYIE
+396 VSLNTKYVE
-405 SGSAYLAL
+405 NGKAYLAL

-427 GKDAANPGW
+427 AQKDSENNGW
-436 KEHVFYVYANENT
+436 NEYTFYVYANENT

-462 SDNKA
+462 SDDKNKA

-473 DDLKIEETDDT
+473 DDLKIEETDDIS
-484 TQTGDYVTDNRFKP
+484 QTGDNVTNSRFKP
-498 TDNKLTDAFVN
+498 EDNKLTDAFVN

-530 VDDKTPYV
+530 ADDKTPYV
-538 SSNFSERNRKFTSA
+538 SSIFSARNRKFTSA
-552 KATIAKFQTKATL
+552 KATLAKFQTKATL

-595 DKDTNSAVKAIATF
+595 DKDVNSAAKAIATF

-638 SLQEQ
+638 SLQNQ
-643 VVTFEISLGSGGAFT
+643 DVTFEISLGSGGAFT

-758 DVNRDA
+758 DVNREN
-764 LLSNLATK
+764 LLNNLATK
-772 LGVPV
+772 LGITAEVLKAIPV
-777 DTLKTAPFECKEED
+777 DADDKP

-804 LFINSADV
+804 LLINSADV

-850 ASVYLMTDNNIAET
+850 ASVYLMTDNNISET

-906 GGKDVD
+906 GGQDKD
-912 IALTDANMVL
+912 IALTDANMVPTG
-922 ADGLNGKYVKVDGAY
+922 GLNGKYVKKADNEY

-950 TYNYSGSAKGGTVLF
+950 TYNYSGKANGGTVLF

-973 SESVYNAKTA
+973 SESVYDAKTA
-983 SATASAADEYEETKR
+983 SATASAANEYEETKR

-1005 FGLAITPDENKPTS
+1005 FGLATTPDENKPTS

-1120 IEVDSTDWKEYVFFI
+1120 IEVNSTDWKEYVFFI

-1147 GDNAKDLSL
+1147 GENAKDLSL

-1186 KADDFDKLVDDFKA
+1186 KADEFDKHVNDFKA
-1200 EPANAGLTVNT
+1200 AHADLTVNT

-1229 DKENNKDSGKNF
+1229 DKKDNKTSGKNF

-1255 IIAVAAFF
+1255 VIAVAAFF

>member
-1 MYYNAIC
+1 
-8 IFYFYRTQRA
+8 
-18 HSTHYTGVEMN
+18 MN

-57 NDDNK
+57 KTDDNK
-62 GSTEDNTS
+62 TPDNTS

-135 SKFDANRL
+135 SKFDAKRL

-171 RSSEFSA
+171 RSSEFSV

-188 DVRTANLDGGEK
+188 DVRTANLNGGEK

-225 FDAITVG
+225 FDAVTVG

-287 LPAGEN
+287 LPTEN

-330 GLVNKV
+330 GLVNEV

-344 LVGEYKIDADA
+344 LVNEYTVDAA
-355 LKDHDK
+355 AVKG
-361 DHGNVFAIYNVAEAR
+361 HGSVFAIYNVADAR

-413 GKSKDLSDNTVIEI
+413 GKSKDLSDNTIIPV
-427 GKDAANPGW
+427 GKDTENPGW

-462 SDNKA
+462 SGDKA

-498 TDNKLTDAFVN
+498 ADNKLTDAFVN

-530 VDDKTPYV
+530 ADDKTPYV
-538 SSNFSERNRKFTSA
+538 SSIFSARNRKFTSA
-552 KATIAKFQTKATL
+552 KATLAKFQTKATL

-595 DKDTNSAVKAIATF
+595 DKDVNSAAKAIATF

-638 SLQEQ
+638 SLQNQ
-643 VVTFEISLGSGGAFT
+643 DVTFEISLGSGGAFT

-758 DVNRDA
+758 DVNREN
-764 LLSNLATK
+764 LLNNLAGK
-772 LGVPV
+772 LGITAEVLKAVPV
-777 DTLKTAPFECKEED
+777 DANDKP

-804 LFINSADV
+804 LLINSADV
-812 EGLAKESVRVGYVSN
+812 EGLAKESVRIGYVSN

-841 MVKVMGDSK
+841 MVKVINGQ

-864 NVDSKFENIEA
+864 NVDSKFENIVEA

-906 GGKDVD
+906 GGEDKDV
-912 IALTDANMVL
+912 ALTDANMVL
-922 ADGLNGKYVKVDGAY
+922 ADGLNGKYVKKAANEY

-950 TYNYSGSAKGGTVLF
+950 TYNYKDSAKGGTVLF

-973 SESVYNAKTA
+973 SESVYDAKTA
-983 SATASAADEYEETKR
+983 SATASAANEYEETKR

-1005 FGLAITPDENKPTS
+1005 FGLATTPDENKPTS

-1044 TDYKAHSGESCLIIP
+1044 TEYKAHSGESCLIIP
-1059 YLNTAGASYYAS
+1059 YLHTAGASYYAS

-1120 IEVDSTDWKEYVFFI
+1120 IEVNSTDWKEYVFFI

-1147 GDNAKDLSL
+1147 GENAKDLSL

-1186 KADDFDKLVDDFKA
+1186 KADGFDNHVNDFKA
-1200 EPANAGLTVNT
+1200 AHADLTVNT

-1229 DKENNKDSGKNF
+1229 GKEDNKDSGKKF

-1255 IIAVAAFF
+1255 VIAVAAFF

>member
-1 MYYNAIC
+1 
-8 IFYFYRTQRA
+8 
-18 HSTHYTGVEMN
+18 MN

-57 NDDNK
+57 KTDDNK
-62 GSTEDNTS
+62 TTDNTS

-135 SKFDANRL
+135 SKFDAKRL

-171 RSSEFSA
+171 RSSEFSV

-188 DVRTANLDGGEK
+188 DVRTANLNGGEK

-225 FDAITVG
+225 FDAVTVG

-287 LPAGEN
+287 LPTEN

-330 GLVNKV
+330 GLVNEV

-344 LVGEYKIDADA
+344 LVNEYAVDAA
-355 LKDHDK
+355 AVKG
-361 DHGNVFAIYNVAEAR
+361 HGSVFAIYNVADAR

-396 VSLNTDYIE
+396 VSLNTKYVE
-405 SGSAYLAL
+405 NGKAYLAL
-413 GKSKDLSDNTVIEI
+413 GKNKDLSDNTVIEI
-427 GKDAANPGW
+427 AQKDSENNGW
-436 KEHVFYVYANENT
+436 NEYTFYVYANENT

-473 DDLKIEETDDT
+473 DDLKIEETNDT

-498 TDNKLTDAFVN
+498 ADNKLTDAFVN

-530 VDDKTPYV
+530 ADDKTPYV
-538 SSNFSERNRKFTSA
+538 SSIFSAKNRKFTSA
-552 KATIAKFQTKATL
+552 KATLAKFQTKATL

-595 DKDTNSAVKAIATF
+595 DKDTNSAAKAIATF

-638 SLQEQ
+638 SLQNQ
-643 VVTFEISLGSGGAFT
+643 DVTFEISLGSGGAFT

-758 DVNRDA
+758 DVNREN
-764 LLSNLATK
+764 LLNNLATK
-772 LGVPV
+772 IGITAEVLKAVPV
-777 DTLKTAPFECKEED
+777 DANDKP

-804 LFINSADV
+804 LLINSADV

-841 MVKVMGDSK
+841 MVKVINGQ
-850 ASVYLMTDNNIAET
+850 ASVYLMTDNNISET
-864 NVDSKFENIEA
+864 NVDSKFENIVEA

-906 GGKDVD
+906 GGQDKD

-922 ADGLNGKYVKVDGAY
+922 ADGLNGKYVKKAANEY

-950 TYNYSGSAKGGTVLF
+950 TYNYKDSAKGGTVLF

-1005 FGLAITPDENKPTS
+1005 FGLATTPDENKPTS

-1120 IEVDSTDWKEYVFFI
+1120 IEVNSTDWKEYVFFI

-1147 GDNAKDLSL
+1147 GENAKDLSL

-1186 KADDFDKLVDDFKA
+1186 KADDFDKHVNDFKA
-1200 EPANAGLTVNT
+1200 ANTGLTVNT

-1229 DKENNKDSGKNF
+1229 DKEDSKDSGKNF

-1255 IIAVAAFF
+1255 VIAVAAFF

>member
-1 MYYNAIC
+1 
-8 IFYFYRTQRA
+8 
-18 HSTHYTGVEMN
+18 MN

-57 NDDNK
+57 KTDDNK
-62 GSTEDNTS
+62 TPDNTS

-135 SKFDANRL
+135 SKFDAKRL
-143 TDEEDAKNYNK
+143 TGEEDAKNYNK

-171 RSSEFSA
+171 RSSEFSV

-188 DVRTANLDGGEK
+188 DVRTANLNGGEK

-225 FDAITVG
+225 FAAVTVG

-287 LPAGEN
+287 LPTEN

-330 GLVNKV
+330 GLVNEV

-344 LVGEYKIDADA
+344 LVNEYTVDAA
-355 LKDHDK
+355 AVKG
-361 DHGNVFAIYNVAEAR
+361 HGSVFAIYNVADAR

-396 VSLNTDYIE
+396 VSLNTKYVE
-405 SGSAYLAL
+405 SGKAYLAL

-427 GKDAANPGW
+427 AQKDSENNGW
-436 KEHVFYVYANENT
+436 NEYTFYVYANENT

-498 TDNKLTDAFVN
+498 ADNKLTDAFVN

-530 VDDKTPYV
+530 ADDKTPYV
-538 SSNFSERNRKFTSA
+538 STNFSERNRKFTSA
-552 KATIAKFQTKATL
+552 KATLAKFQTKATL

-595 DKDTNSAVKAIATF
+595 NKDTNSAAKAIATF

-638 SLQEQ
+638 SLQNQ
-643 VVTFEISLGSGGAFT
+643 DVTFEISLGSGGAFT

-758 DVNRDA
+758 DVNREN
-764 LLSNLATK
+764 LLNNLATK
-772 LGVPV
+772 LGITAEVLKAVPV
-777 DTLKTAPFECKEED
+777 DADDKP

-804 LFINSADV
+804 LLINSADV

-841 MVKVMGDSK
+841 MVKVINGQ

-864 NVDSKFENIEA
+864 NVDSKFENIGA
-875 STASQ
+875 STGVM

-906 GGKDVD
+906 GGQDKD

-922 ADGLNGKYVKVDGAY
+922 ADGLNGKYVKKAANEY

-950 TYNYSGSAKGGTVLF
+950 TYNYKDSAKGGTVLF

-983 SATASAADEYEETKR
+983 SATASAANEYEETKR

-1005 FGLAITPDENKPTS
+1005 FGLATTPDENKPTS

-1120 IEVDSTDWKEYVFFI
+1120 IEVNSTDWKEYVFFI

-1186 KADDFDKLVDDFKA
+1186 KADEFDKHVNDFKA
-1200 EPANAGLTVNT
+1200 ANTGLTVNT

-1229 DKENNKDSGKNF
+1229 DKEDNKDSGKNF

-1255 IIAVAAFF
+1255 VIAVAAFF

>member
-1 MYYNAIC
+1 
-8 IFYFYRTQRA
+8 
-18 HSTHYTGVEMN
+18 MN

-57 NDDNK
+57 KTDDNK
-62 GSTEDNTS
+62 TTDNTS

-121 NLADYQNLGAWCTF
+121 NLADYANLGAWCTF
-135 SKFDANRL
+135 QKFDAKRL

-200 KGATIKIAKSYS
+200 KGATIKIAKNYS

-225 FDAITVG
+225 FDAVTVG

-287 LPAGEN
+287 LPTEN

-330 GLVNKV
+330 GLVNEV

-344 LVGEYKIDADA
+344 LVNEYAVDAA
-355 LKDHDK
+355 AVKG
-361 DHGNVFAIYNVAEAR
+361 HGSVFAIYNVADAR

-396 VSLNTDYIE
+396 VSLNTKYVE
-405 SGSAYLAL
+405 NGKAYLAL
-413 GKSKDLSDNTVIEI
+413 GKKDLSDNTVIEI
-427 GKDAANPGW
+427 GQKDSDNNGW
-436 KEHVFYVYANENT
+436 NEYTFYVYANENT

-484 TQTGDYVTDNRFKP
+484 TQTGDNVTDNRFKP
-498 TDNKLTDAFVN
+498 ADNKLTDAFVN

-530 VDDKTPYV
+530 ADDKTPYV
-538 SSNFSERNRKFTSA
+538 SSIFSAKNRKFTSA
-552 KATIAKFQTKATL
+552 KATLAKFQTKTTL

-595 DKDTNSAVKAIATF
+595 DKDTNSAAKAIATF

-638 SLQEQ
+638 SLQNQ
-643 VVTFEISLGSGGAFT
+643 DVTFEISLGSGGAFT

-676 TDYTKYNGASASGTY
+676 TDYTKYNGASSSGTY

-751 KAVAGIV
+751 KAVSGIV
-758 DVNRDA
+758 DVNREA
-764 LLSNLATK
+764 LLNNLATK
-772 LGVPV
+772 IGITAEVLKAVPAKC
-777 DTLKTAPFECKEED
+777 DADD
-791 VETFGIYAGGDSY
+791 VETFGIYVGGDSY
-804 LFINSADV
+804 LLINSADV

-850 ASVYLMTDNNIAET
+850 ASVYLMTDNNISET

-875 STASQ
+875 STGVA

-906 GGKDVD
+906 GGQDKD

-922 ADGLNGKYVKVDGAY
+922 ADGLNGKYVKKAANEY

-1005 FGLAITPDENKPTS
+1005 FGLATTPDENKPTS

-1044 TDYKAHSGESCLIIP
+1044 TEYKAHSGDSCLIIP

-1071 DAKTLTKDGFYK
+1071 DAKTLTKDGYYK

-1120 IEVDSTDWKEYVFFI
+1120 IEVDSTEWKEYVFFI

-1147 GDNAKDLSL
+1147 GENAKDLSL

-1179 LIEKLDV
+1179 LIEKLDA
-1186 KADDFDKLVDDFKA
+1186 KADTFDQYVDDFKA
-1200 EPANAGLTVNT
+1200 ANAGTTVNT

-1229 DKENNKDSGKNF
+1229 DKKDNKDSGKNF

-1255 IIAVAAFF
+1255 VIAVAAFF

>member
-1 MYYNAIC
+1 
-8 IFYFYRTQRA
+8 
-18 HSTHYTGVEMN
+18 MN

-57 NDDNK
+57 KPDDNK
-62 GSTEDNTS
+62 TPDNTS

-135 SKFDANRL
+135 SKFDAKRL

-171 RSSEFSA
+171 RSSEFSV

-188 DVRTANLDGGEK
+188 DVRTANLNGGEK

-287 LPAGEN
+287 LPTEN

-330 GLVNKV
+330 GLVNEV

-344 LVGEYKIDADA
+344 LVNEYTVDAA
-355 LKDHDK
+355 AVK
-361 DHGNVFAIYNVAEAR
+361 DHGSVFAIYNVADAR

-396 VSLNTDYIE
+396 VSLNTKYVE
-405 SGSAYLAL
+405 NGKAYLAL

-427 GKDAANPGW
+427 AQKDSENNGW
-436 KEHVFYVYANENT
+436 NEYTFYVYANENT

-498 TDNKLTDAFVN
+498 ADNKLTDAFVN

-530 VDDKTPYV
+530 ADDKTPYV
-538 SSNFSERNRKFTSA
+538 SSIFSARNRKFTSA
-552 KATIAKFQTKATL
+552 KATLAKFQTKATL

-595 DKDTNSAVKAIATF
+595 DKDVNSAAKAIATF

-638 SLQEQ
+638 SLQNQ
-643 VVTFEISLGSGGAFT
+643 DVTFEISLGSGGAFT

-758 DVNRDA
+758 DVNREN
-764 LLSNLATK
+764 LLNNLATK
-772 LGVPV
+772 LGITAEVLKAVPV
-777 DTLKTAPFECKEED
+777 DADDKP
-791 VETFGIYAGGDSY
+791 VETFGIYAGGNSY
-804 LFINSADV
+804 LLINSADV

-841 MVKVMGDSK
+841 MVKVINGQ
-850 ASVYLMTDNNIAET
+850 ASVYLMTDNNISET
-864 NVDSKFENIEA
+864 NVDSKFENIVEA

-906 GGKDVD
+906 GGQDKD

-922 ADGLNGKYVKVDGAY
+922 ADGLNGKYVKKAANEY

-950 TYNYSGSAKGGTVLF
+950 TYNYKDSAKGGTVLF

-983 SATASAADEYEETKR
+983 SATASAANEYEETKR

-1005 FGLAITPDENKPTS
+1005 FGLATTPDENKPTS

-1120 IEVDSTDWKEYVFFI
+1120 IEVNSTDWKEYVFFI

-1186 KADDFDKLVDDFKA
+1186 KADEFDKHVNDFKA
-1200 EPANAGLTVNT
+1200 AYADLTVNT

-1255 IIAVAAFF
+1255 VIAVAAFF

>member
-1 MYYNAIC
+1 
-8 IFYFYRTQRA
+8 
-18 HSTHYTGVEMN
+18 MN

-57 NDDNK
+57 KTDDNK
-62 GSTEDNTS
+62 TTDNTS

-76 NGNFRSYTTSDKGYP
+76 NGNFRSYTTSDSGYP

-103 DTEGSTL
+103 NAEGSTL

-121 NLADYQNLGAWCTF
+121 NLADYANLGAWCTF
-135 SKFDANRL
+135 SKFDAKRL

-171 RSSEFSA
+171 RSSEFSV

-188 DVRTANLDGGEK
+188 DVRTANLNGGEK

-287 LPAGEN
+287 LPTEN

-330 GLVNKV
+330 GLVNEV

-344 LVGEYKIDADA
+344 LVNDYAVDAA
-355 LKDHDK
+355 AVEG
-361 DHGNVFAIYNVAEAR
+361 HGSVFAIYNVADAR

-413 GKSKDLSDNTVIEI
+413 GKSKDLSDNTIIPV
-427 GKDAANPGW
+427 GKDTENPGW

-467 KGYILV
+467 KGYILI

-484 TQTGDYVTDNRFKP
+484 TQTGANVTDNRFKP

-530 VDDKTPYV
+530 TDDKTPYE
-538 SSNFSERNRKFTSA
+538 STAFSTNNRKFTSA

-595 DKDTNSAVKAIATF
+595 DKDTNSAAKAIATF

-643 VVTFEISLGSGGAFT
+643 AVTFEISLGSGGAFT

-758 DVNRDA
+758 DVNREN
-764 LLSNLATK
+764 LLNNLATK
-772 LGVPV
+772 LGVSV
-777 DTLKTAPFECKEED
+777 DTLKKAPFECKEED

-804 LFINSADV
+804 LLINSADV

-850 ASVYLMTDNNIAET
+850 ASVYLMTDNNISET

-1005 FGLAITPDENKPTS
+1005 FGLATTPDENKPTS

-1120 IEVDSTDWKEYVFFI
+1120 IEVNSTEWKEYVFFI

-1147 GDNAKDLSL
+1147 GENAKDLSL

-1186 KADDFDKLVDDFKA
+1186 KADEFDKHVNDFKA
-1200 EPANAGLTVNT
+1200 ANAGLTVNT

-1255 IIAVAAFF
+1255 VIAVAAFF

>member
-1 MYYNAIC
+1 
-8 IFYFYRTQRA
+8 
-18 HSTHYTGVEMN
+18 MN

-57 NDDNK
+57 KTDDNK
-62 GSTEDNTS
+62 TPDNTS

-121 NLADYQNLGAWCTF
+121 NLADYANLGAWCTF
-135 SKFDANRL
+135 SKFDAKRL
-143 TDEEDAKNYNK
+143 TGEEDAKNYNK

-188 DVRTANLDGGEK
+188 DVRTANLNGGEK

-225 FDAITVG
+225 FDAVTVG

-287 LPAGEN
+287 LPTEN

-330 GLVNKV
+330 GLVNEV

-344 LVGEYKIDADA
+344 LVNEYAVDAA
-355 LKDHDK
+355 AVKG
-361 DHGNVFAIYNVAEAR
+361 HGSVFAIYNVADAR

-396 VSLNTDYIE
+396 VSLNTKYVE
-405 SGSAYLAL
+405 NGKAYLAL

-427 GKDAANPGW
+427 AQKDSENNGW
-436 KEHVFYVYANENT
+436 NEYTFYVYANENT

-484 TQTGDYVTDNRFKP
+484 TQTGDYVTDNRFKAA
-498 TDNKLTDAFVN
+498 DNKLTDAFVN
-509 KSGTDING
+509 KSGADING

-530 VDDKTPYV
+530 ADDKTPYV
-538 SSNFSERNRKFTSA
+538 SSIFSARNRKFTSA
-552 KATIAKFQTKATL
+552 KATLAKFQTKATL

-638 SLQEQ
+638 SLQNQ
-643 VVTFEISLGSGGAFT
+643 DVTFEISLGSGGAFT

-758 DVNRDA
+758 DVNREN
-764 LLSNLATK
+764 LLNNLATK
-772 LGVPV
+772 LGITAEV
-777 DTLKTAPFECKEED
+777 LKAIPAKCDADD

-804 LFINSADV
+804 LLINSADV

-850 ASVYLMTDNNIAET
+850 ASVYLMTDNNISET
-864 NVDSKFENIEA
+864 NVDSKFENIGA
-875 STASQ
+875 STGVM

-922 ADGLNGKYVKVDGAY
+922 ADGLNGKYVKKAANEY

-950 TYNYSGSAKGGTVLF
+950 TYNYKDSAKGGTVLF

-983 SATASAADEYEETKR
+983 SATASAADEYEEAKR

-1005 FGLAITPDENKPTS
+1005 FGLATTPDEGKPTS

-1044 TDYKAHSGESCLIIP
+1044 TDYKAHSGDSCLIIP

-1095 GKAYITLVATNYGE
+1095 GKAYTTLVATNYGE

-1120 IEVDSTDWKEYVFFI
+1120 IEVNSTEWKEYVFFI

-1186 KADDFDKLVDDFKA
+1186 KADEFDKHVNDFKA
-1200 EPANAGLTVNT
+1200 ANTGLTVNT

-1255 IIAVAAFF
+1255 VIAVAAFF

>member
-1 MYYNAIC
+1 
-8 IFYFYRTQRA
+8 
-18 HSTHYTGVEMN
+18 MN

-57 NDDNK
+57 KTDDNK
-62 GSTEDNTS
+62 TTDNTS

-121 NLADYQNLGAWCTF
+121 NLADYANLGAWCTF
-135 SKFDANRL
+135 SKFDAKRL

-225 FDAITVG
+225 FDAVTVG

-287 LPAGEN
+287 LPTEN

-330 GLVNKV
+330 GLVNEV

-344 LVGEYKIDADA
+344 LVNEYAVDAA
-355 LKDHDK
+355 AVEG
-361 DHGNVFAIYNVAEAR
+361 HGSVFAIYNVADAR

-413 GKSKDLSDNTVIEI
+413 GKSKDLSDNTIIPVE
-427 GKDAANPGW
+427 KDTENPGW
-436 KEHVFYVYANENT
+436 KEHTFYVYANENT

-467 KGYILV
+467 KGYILI

-484 TQTGDYVTDNRFKP
+484 TQPSDNDNRFKAE
-498 TDNKLTDAFVN
+498 DNKLTDAFVN
-509 KSGTDING
+509 TNATDING

-530 VDDKTPYV
+530 ADDKTPYV
-538 SSNFSERNRKFTSA
+538 SSIFSAKNRKFTSE
-552 KATIAKFQTKATL
+552 KATLAKFQTKATL

-595 DKDTNSAVKAIATF
+595 DKVANSAVKAIATF

-718 TKFFKDGGVNEKGEF
+718 TKFFKDGGVNEKGKF

-758 DVNRDA
+758 DVNREA
-764 LLSNLATK
+764 LLNNLATK
-772 LGVPV
+772 IGITAEVLKAVPAKC
-777 DTLKTAPFECKEED
+777 DADD

-804 LFINSADV
+804 LLINSADV

-875 STASQ
+875 STGVA

-906 GGKDVD
+906 GGEDKD
-912 IALTDANMVL
+912 IALTDANMTKL
-922 ADGLNGKYVKVDGAY
+922 ENDLSGKYVREVAEDGTVTFV
-937 EVYNKNTHKDATE
+937 VYNKNTHKDVKD
-950 TYNYSGSAKGGTVLF
+950 TYNYNGSAKGGTVLF

-1005 FGLAITPDENKPTS
+1005 FGLATTPDENKPTS

-1083 ISVWAKLSEGHT
+1083 ISVWAKLSADHT

-1120 IEVDSTDWKEYVFFI
+1120 IEVNSTDWKEYVFFI

-1186 KADDFDKLVDDFKA
+1186 KADEFDKHVNDFKA
-1200 EPANAGLTVNT
+1200 ANTGLTVNT

-1229 DKENNKDSGKNF
+1229 DKEDSKDSGKNF

-1255 IIAVAAFF
+1255 VIAVAAFF

>member
-1 MYYNAIC
+1 
-8 IFYFYRTQRA
+8 
-18 HSTHYTGVEMN
+18 MN

-57 NDDNK
+57 KPDDNK
-62 GSTEDNTS
+62 TPDNTS

-135 SKFDANRL
+135 SKFDAKRL
-143 TDEEDAKNYNK
+143 TGDEDAKNYNK

-171 RSSEFSA
+171 RSSEFSV

-188 DVRTANLDGGEK
+188 DVRTANLNGGEK

-225 FDAITVG
+225 FDAVTVG

-287 LPAGEN
+287 LPTEN

-330 GLVNKV
+330 GLVNEV

-344 LVGEYKIDADA
+344 LVNEYAVDAA
-355 LKDHDK
+355 AVKG
-361 DHGNVFAIYNVAEAR
+361 HGSVFAIYNVADAR

-396 VSLNTDYIE
+396 VSLNTKYVE
-405 SGSAYLAL
+405 NGKAYLAL

-427 GKDAANPGW
+427 AQKDSENNGW
-436 KEHVFYVYANENT
+436 NEYTFYVYANENT

-462 SDNKA
+462 SDDKNKA

-473 DDLKIEETDDT
+473 DDLKIEETDDIS
-484 TQTGDYVTDNRFKP
+484 QTGDNVTNSRFKP
-498 TDNKLTDAFVN
+498 EDNKLTDAFVN

-530 VDDKTPYV
+530 ADDKTPYV
-538 SSNFSERNRKFTSA
+538 SSIFSARNRKFTSA
-552 KATIAKFQTKATL
+552 KATLAKFQTKATL

-638 SLQEQ
+638 SLQNQ
-643 VVTFEISLGSGGAFT
+643 DVTFEISLGSGGAFT

-758 DVNRDA
+758 DVNREN
-764 LLSNLATK
+764 LLNNLATK
-772 LGVPV
+772 IGITAEALKAVPV
-777 DTLKTAPFECKEED
+777 DANDKP
-791 VETFGIYAGGDSY
+791 VETFGIYAGGNSY
-804 LFINSADV
+804 LLINSADV
-812 EGLAKESVRVGYVSN
+812 EGLAKESVRAGYVSN

-841 MVKVMGDSK
+841 MVKVINGQ
-850 ASVYLMTDNNIAET
+850 ASVYLMTDNNISET
-864 NVDSKFENIEA
+864 NVDSKFENIGA

-906 GGKDVD
+906 GGEDKDV
-912 IALTDANMVL
+912 ALTDANMVL
-922 ADGLNGKYVKVDGAY
+922 ADGLNGKYVKKAANEY

-950 TYNYSGSAKGGTVLF
+950 TYNYKDSAKGGTVLF

-1005 FGLAITPDENKPTS
+1005 FGLATTPDENKPTS

-1120 IEVDSTDWKEYVFFI
+1120 IEVNSTDWKEYVFFI

-1186 KADDFDKLVDDFKA
+1186 KADEFDKHVNDFKA
-1200 EPANAGLTVNT
+1200 ANADLTVNT

-1229 DKENNKDSGKNF
+1229 NKENSKDSGKNF

-1255 IIAVAAFF
+1255 VIAVAAFF

>member
-1 MYYNAIC
+1 
-8 IFYFYRTQRA
+8 
-18 HSTHYTGVEMN
+18 MN

-57 NDDNK
+57 KADDNNK
-62 GSTEDNTS
+62 TTDNTS

-135 SKFDANRL
+135 PKFDAKRL
-143 TDEEDAKNYNK
+143 TGEEDAKNYNK

-171 RSSEFSA
+171 RSSEFSV

-188 DVRTANLDGGEK
+188 DVRTANLNGGEK

-225 FDAITVG
+225 FDAVTVG

-287 LPAGEN
+287 LPTEN

-330 GLVNKV
+330 GLVNEV

-344 LVGEYKIDADA
+344 LVNEYAVDAA
-355 LKDHDK
+355 AVKG
-361 DHGNVFAIYNVAEAR
+361 HGSVFAIYNVADAR

-396 VSLNTDYIE
+396 VSLNTKYIDG
-405 SGSAYLAL
+405 SGKAYLAL

-427 GKDAANPGW
+427 AQKDSENNGW
-436 KEHVFYVYANENT
+436 NEYTFYVYANENT

-462 SDNKA
+462 SDDKNKA

-484 TQTGDYVTDNRFKP
+484 TQPDAPNVTDNRFKP
-498 TDNKLTDAFVN
+498 ADNKLTDAFVN

-530 VDDKTPYV
+530 ADDKTPYV
-538 SSNFSERNRKFTSA
+538 SSIFSARNRKFTSA
-552 KATIAKFQTKATL
+552 KATLAKFWTTANL
-565 QKDTYYRFS
+565 EKDTYYRFS

-580 DVPSTSGVVLTVYDG
+580 DVPSTSGVVLTIYDG
-595 DKDTNSAVKAIATF
+595 NKYKNSAVKAIATF

-638 SLQEQ
+638 SLQNQ
-643 VVTFEISLGSGGAFT
+643 DVTFEISLGSGGAFT

-758 DVNRDA
+758 DVNREN
-764 LLSNLATK
+764 LLNNLATK
-772 LGVPV
+772 LGITAEVLKAVPV
-777 DTLKTAPFECKEED
+777 KCDADD

-804 LFINSADV
+804 LLINSADV

-864 NVDSKFENIEA
+864 NVDSKFENIVEA
-875 STASQ
+875 STASK

-906 GGKDVD
+906 GGEDKD
-912 IALTDANMVL
+912 IALTDANMVPTG
-922 ADGLNGKYVKVDGAY
+922 GLNGKYVKKADNEY

-950 TYNYSGSAKGGTVLF
+950 TYNYSGKANGGTVLF

-973 SESVYNAKTA
+973 SESVYDAKTA

-1005 FGLAITPDENKPTS
+1005 FGLATTPDENKPTS

-1044 TDYKAHSGESCLIIP
+1044 TEYKAHSGESCLIIP

-1120 IEVDSTDWKEYVFFI
+1120 IEVNSTDWKEYVFFI

-1147 GDNAKDLSL
+1147 GENAKDLSL

-1186 KADDFDKLVDDFKA
+1186 KADEFDKHVNDFKTA
-1200 EPANAGLTVNT
+1200 HADLTVNT

-1255 IIAVAAFF
+1255 VIAVAAFF

>member
-1 MYYNAIC
+1 
-8 IFYFYRTQRA
+8 
-18 HSTHYTGVEMN
+18 MN

-57 NDDNK
+57 KTDDNK
-62 GSTEDNTS
+62 TPDNTS

-135 SKFDANRL
+135 SKFDAKRL
-143 TDEEDAKNYNK
+143 TGEEDAKNYNK

-171 RSSEFSA
+171 RSSEFSV

-188 DVRTANLDGGEK
+188 DVRTANLNGGEK

-287 LPAGEN
+287 LPTEN

-330 GLVNKV
+330 GLVNEV

-344 LVGEYKIDADA
+344 LVNEYAVDAA
-355 LKDHDK
+355 AVKG
-361 DHGNVFAIYNVAEAR
+361 HGSVFAIYNVADAR

-396 VSLNTDYIE
+396 VSLNTKYIDG
-405 SGSAYLAL
+405 SGKAYLAL

-427 GKDAANPGW
+427 AQKDSENNGW
-436 KEHVFYVYANENT
+436 NEYTFYVYANENT

-473 DDLKIEETDDT
+473 DDLKIEETEDT

-498 TDNKLTDAFVN
+498 ADNKLTDAFVN

-530 VDDKTPYV
+530 ADDKTPYV
-538 SSNFSERNRKFTSA
+538 SSIFSARNRKFTSA
-552 KATIAKFQTKATL
+552 KATLAKFQTKATL

-595 DKDTNSAVKAIATF
+595 DKDINSAAKAIATF

-643 VVTFEISLGSGGAFT
+643 AVTFEISLGSGGAFT

-758 DVNRDA
+758 DVNREN
-764 LLSNLATK
+764 LLNNLATK
-772 LGVPV
+772 LGITAEVLKAVPV
-777 DTLKTAPFECKEED
+777 DANDKP

-804 LFINSADV
+804 LLINSADV

-841 MVKVMGDSK
+841 MVKVINGQ

-893 GFSSISATLGLYL
+893 GFSSISTTLGLYL
-906 GGKDVD
+906 GGQDKDV
-912 IALTDANMVL
+912 ALTDANMVL
-922 ADGLNGKYVKVDGAY
+922 ADGLNGKYVKKAANEY

-950 TYNYSGSAKGGTVLF
+950 TYNYKDSAKGGTVLF

-983 SATASAADEYEETKR
+983 NATASAADEYEETKR

-1005 FGLAITPDENKPTS
+1005 FGLATTPDENKPTS

-1044 TDYKAHSGESCLIIP
+1044 TEYKAHSGESCLIIP

-1147 GDNAKDLSL
+1147 GENAKDLSL

-1186 KADDFDKLVDDFKA
+1186 KADVFDKHVDDFKA
-1200 EPANAGLTVNT
+1200 ANAGAKVNT

-1229 DKENNKDSGKNF
+1229 DKKDNKDSGKNF

-1255 IIAVAAFF
+1255 VIAVAAFF

>member
-1 MYYNAIC
+1 
-8 IFYFYRTQRA
+8 
-18 HSTHYTGVEMN
+18 MN

-57 NDDNK
+57 KTDDNK
-62 GSTEDNTS
+62 TTDNTS

-121 NLADYQNLGAWCTF
+121 NLADYANLGAWCTF
-135 SKFDANRL
+135 SKFDAKRL

-273 FDNIRLTTVKDDTV
+273 FDNIRLNTIKDDTV
-287 LPAGEN
+287 LPTEN

-330 GLVNKV
+330 GLVNEV

-344 LVGEYKIDADA
+344 LVNEYAVDAA
-355 LKDHDK
+355 AVEG
-361 DHGNVFAIYNVAEAR
+361 HGCVFAIYNVADAR

-413 GKSKDLSDNTVIEI
+413 GKSKDLSDNTIIPV
-427 GKDAANPGW
+427 GKDTENPGW

-467 KGYILV
+467 KGYILI

-595 DKDTNSAVKAIATF
+595 DKDTNSAAKAIATF

-638 SLQEQ
+638 SLQNQ
-643 VVTFEISLGSGGAFT
+643 DVTFEISLGSGGAFT

-850 ASVYLMTDNNIAET
+850 ASVYLMTDNNISET

-875 STASQ
+875 STGVM

-1005 FGLAITPDENKPTS
+1005 FGLATTPDQDKPTS

-1071 DAKTLTKDGFYK
+1071 DAKTLTKDCFYK

-1120 IEVDSTDWKEYVFFI
+1120 IEVNSTEWKEYVFFI

-1147 GDNAKDLSL
+1147 GENAKDLSL

-1229 DKENNKDSGKNF
+1229 DKEETEDSGKNF

-1255 IIAVAAFF
+1255 VIAVAAFF

>member
-1 MYYNAIC
+1 
-8 IFYFYRTQRA
+8 
-18 HSTHYTGVEMN
+18 MN

-57 NDDNK
+57 KTDDNK
-62 GSTEDNTS
+62 TTDNTS

-135 SKFDANRL
+135 SKFDAKRL
-143 TDEEDAKNYNK
+143 TGEEDAKNYNK

-171 RSSEFSA
+171 RSSEFSV

-188 DVRTANLDGGEK
+188 DVRTANLNGGEK

-225 FDAITVG
+225 FDAVTVG

-287 LPAGEN
+287 LPTEN

-330 GLVNKV
+330 GLVNEV

-344 LVGEYKIDADA
+344 LVNEYAVDAA
-355 LKDHDK
+355 AVKG
-361 DHGNVFAIYNVAEAR
+361 HGSVFAIYNVADAR

-396 VSLNTDYIE
+396 VSLNTKYVE
-405 SGSAYLAL
+405 NGKAYLAL

-427 GKDAANPGW
+427 AQKDSENNGW
-436 KEHVFYVYANENT
+436 NEYTFYVYANENT

-498 TDNKLTDAFVN
+498 ADNKLTDAFVN

-517 VPVTITGDGEEFS
+517 VSVTITGDGEEFS
-530 VDDKTPYV
+530 ADDKTPYV
-538 SSNFSERNRKFTSA
+538 SSIFSARNRKFTSA
-552 KATIAKFQTKATL
+552 KATLAKFQTKATL

-574 VWVRTV
+574 VWVRTI

-595 DKDTNSAVKAIATF
+595 DTDVNSAAKAIATF

-638 SLQEQ
+638 SLQNQ
-643 VVTFEISLGSGGAFT
+643 DVTFEISLGSGGAFT

-758 DVNRDA
+758 DVNREN
-764 LLSNLATK
+764 LLNNLATK
-772 LGVPV
+772 LGITAEVLKAVPV
-777 DTLKTAPFECKEED
+777 DANDKP

-804 LFINSADV
+804 LLINSADV

-841 MVKVMGDSK
+841 MVKVINGQ
-850 ASVYLMTDNNIAET
+850 ASVYLMTDNNISET

-906 GGKDVD
+906 GGQDKDV
-912 IALTDANMVL
+912 ALTDANMVL
-922 ADGLNGKYVKVDGAY
+922 ADGLNGKYVKKAANEY

-950 TYNYSGSAKGGTVLF
+950 TYNYKDSAKGGTVLF

-1005 FGLAITPDENKPTS
+1005 FGLATTPDENKPTS

-1044 TDYKAHSGESCLIIP
+1044 TEYKAHSGESCLIIP

-1120 IEVDSTDWKEYVFFI
+1120 IEVNSTDWKEYVFFI

-1147 GDNAKDLSL
+1147 GENAKDLSL

-1186 KADDFDKLVDDFKA
+1186 KADDFDKHVSDFKA
-1200 EPANAGLTVNT
+1200 AHADLTVNT

-1255 IIAVAAFF
+1255 VIAVAAFF

>member
-1 MYYNAIC
+1 
-8 IFYFYRTQRA
+8 
-18 HSTHYTGVEMN
+18 MN

-57 NDDNK
+57 KTDDNK
-62 GSTEDNTS
+62 TPDNTS

-76 NGNFRSYTTSDKGYP
+76 NGNFRSYTTSDSGYP

-135 SKFDANRL
+135 SKFDAKRL
-143 TDEEDAKNYNK
+143 TGEEDAKNYNK

-188 DVRTANLDGGEK
+188 DVRTANLNGGEK

-225 FDAITVG
+225 FDAVTVG

-287 LPAGEN
+287 LPTEN

-330 GLVNKV
+330 GLVNEV
-336 DAKDGKIT
+336 DAKDGEIT
-344 LVGEYKIDADA
+344 LVNNYTVNAAAVEG
-355 LKDHDK
+355 
-361 DHGNVFAIYNVAEAR
+361 HGSVFAIYNVAEAR

-396 VSLNTDYIE
+396 VSLNTKYVE
-405 SGSAYLAL
+405 NGKAYLAL

-427 GKDAANPGW
+427 EQKDSENNGW
-436 KEHVFYVYANENT
+436 NEYTFYVYANENT

-462 SDNKA
+462 SDDKNKA

-473 DDLKIEETDDT
+473 DDLKIEETDDIS
-484 TQTGDYVTDNRFKP
+484 QTGNNVTDNRFKSA
-498 TDNKLTDAFVN
+498 DNKLTDAFVN

-530 VDDKTPYV
+530 ADDKTPYV
-538 SSNFSERNRKFTSA
+538 SSIFSARNRKFTSA

-595 DKDTNSAVKAIATF
+595 DKDKNSAVKAIATF

-638 SLQEQ
+638 STQDEQ
-643 VVTFEISLGSGGAFT
+643 PVTFEISLGSGGAFT

-718 TKFFKDGGVNEKGEF
+718 TKFFKDGGVNEKDEF

-742 GWTLKGEKD
+742 GWTLKGEKEN
-751 KAVAGIV
+751 AVAGIV
-758 DVNRDA
+758 DVNREA
-764 LLSNLATK
+764 LLNNLATK
-772 LGVPV
+772 LGVSV
-777 DTLKTAPFECKEED
+777 DTLKTAPFKCKEED

-804 LFINSADV
+804 LLINSANVD
-812 EGLAKESVRVGYVSN
+812 GLAKEYVRVGYVSN

-850 ASVYLMTDNNIAET
+850 ASVYLMTDNNISET

-906 GGKDVD
+906 GGEDKD

-922 ADGLNGKYVKVDGAY
+922 ADGLNGKYVKKAANEY

-950 TYNYSGSAKGGTVLF
+950 TYNYSGKANGGTVLF

-1005 FGLAITPDENKPTS
+1005 FGLATTPDENKPTS

-1044 TDYKAHSGESCLIIP
+1044 TEYKAHSGESCLIIP

-1120 IEVDSTDWKEYVFFI
+1120 IEVNSTDWKEYVFFI

-1147 GDNAKDLSL
+1147 GENAKDLSL

-1186 KADDFDKLVDDFKA
+1186 KADGFDKHVNDFKA
-1200 EPANAGLTVNT
+1200 ANAGLTVNT

-1229 DKENNKDSGKNF
+1229 DKENNKGSGKNF

-1255 IIAVAAFF
+1255 VIAVAAFF

>member
-1 MYYNAIC
+1 
-8 IFYFYRTQRA
+8 
-18 HSTHYTGVEMN
+18 MN

-57 NDDNK
+57 KADDNK
-62 GSTEDNTS
+62 TPDNTS

-135 SKFDANRL
+135 SKFDAKRL
-143 TDEEDAKNYNK
+143 TGEEDAKNYNK

-171 RSSEFSA
+171 RSSEFSV

-188 DVRTANLDGGEK
+188 DVRTANLDGCEK

-225 FDAITVG
+225 FDAVTVG

-287 LPAGEN
+287 LPTEN

-330 GLVNKV
+330 GLVNEV

-344 LVGEYKIDADA
+344 LVNEYAVDAA
-355 LKDHDK
+355 AVEG
-361 DHGNVFAIYNVAEAR
+361 HGSVFAIYNVADAR

-396 VSLNTDYIE
+396 VSLNTKYVE
-405 SGSAYLAL
+405 NGKAYLAL

-427 GKDAANPGW
+427 AQKDSENNGW
-436 KEHVFYVYANENT
+436 NEYTFYVYANENT

-484 TQTGDYVTDNRFKP
+484 TQTGDNVTNNRFKP
-498 TDNKLTDAFVN
+498 EDNKLTDAFVN

-517 VPVTITGDGEEFS
+517 VSVTITGDGEEFS
-530 VDDKTPYV
+530 ADDKTPYE
-538 SSNFSERNRKFTSA
+538 STAFSTNNRKFTSA
-552 KATIAKFQTKATL
+552 KATLAKFQTKATL

-595 DKDTNSAVKAIATF
+595 DKDTNSAAKAIATF

-638 SLQEQ
+638 SLQNQ
-643 VVTFEISLGSGGAFT
+643 DVTFEISLGSGGAFT

-758 DVNRDA
+758 DVNREN
-764 LLSNLATK
+764 LLNNLATK
-772 LGVPV
+772 LGITAEVLKAVPV
-777 DTLKTAPFECKEED
+777 DANDKP
-791 VETFGIYAGGDSY
+791 VETFGIYAGGNSY
-804 LFINSADV
+804 LLINSADV

-841 MVKVMGDSK
+841 MVKVINGQ
-850 ASVYLMTDNNIAET
+850 ASVYLMTDNNISET
-864 NVDSKFENIEA
+864 NVDSKFENIGA

-906 GGKDVD
+906 GGQDKDV
-912 IALTDANMVL
+912 ALTDANMVL
-922 ADGLNGKYVKVDGAY
+922 ADGLNGKYVKKAANEY

-950 TYNYSGSAKGGTVLF
+950 TYNYKDSAKGGTALF

-1005 FGLAITPDENKPTS
+1005 FGLATTPDENKPTS

-1044 TDYKAHSGESCLIIP
+1044 TEYKAHSGESCLIIP

-1120 IEVDSTDWKEYVFFI
+1120 IEVNSTDWKEYVFFI

-1147 GDNAKDLSL
+1147 GENAKDLSL

-1186 KADDFDKLVDDFKA
+1186 KADEFDKHVNDFKA
-1200 EPANAGLTVNT
+1200 AHADLTVNT

-1255 IIAVAAFF
+1255 VIAVAAFF

>member
-1 MYYNAIC
+1 
-8 IFYFYRTQRA
+8 
-18 HSTHYTGVEMN
+18 MN

-57 NDDNK
+57 KTDDNK
-62 GSTEDNTS
+62 TTDNTS

-135 SKFDANRL
+135 SKFDAKRL
-143 TDEEDAKNYNK
+143 TGEEDAKNYNK

-171 RSSEFSA
+171 RSSEFSV

-188 DVRTANLDGGEK
+188 DVRTANLNGGEK

-225 FDAITVG
+225 FDAVTVG

-247 STSLELQ
+247 NTSLELQ

-287 LPAGEN
+287 LPTEN

-323 TDTNSNY
+323 TDSNSNY
-330 GLVNKV
+330 GLVNEV

-344 LVGEYKIDADA
+344 LVNEYAVDAA
-355 LKDHDK
+355 AVKG
-361 DHGNVFAIYNVAEAR
+361 HGSVFAIYNVADAR

-381 TNPLYFKRGGYYKVT
+381 INPLYFKRGGYYKVT
-396 VSLNTDYIE
+396 VSLNTKYVE
-405 SGSAYLAL
+405 NGKAYLAL

-427 GKDAANPGW
+427 AQKDSENNGW
-436 KEHVFYVYANENT
+436 NEYTFYVYANENT

-484 TQTGDYVTDNRFKP
+484 TQTGDYVTDNRFKAA
-498 TDNKLTDAFVN
+498 DNKLTAAFIN

-517 VPVTITGDGEEFS
+517 VSVTITGNGEEFS
-530 VDDKTPYV
+530 ADDKTPYV

-552 KATIAKFQTKATL
+552 KATLAKFQTKATL

-574 VWVRTV
+574 VWIRTK

-595 DKDTNSAVKAIATF
+595 DKNTNSAVKAIATF

-638 SLQEQ
+638 SLQNQ
-643 VVTFEISLGSGGAFT
+643 DVTFEISLGSGGAFT

-758 DVNRDA
+758 DVNREN
-764 LLSNLATK
+764 LLNNLATK
-772 LGVPV
+772 LGVSV
-777 DTLKTAPFECKEED
+777 DTLKTAPFKCKEED
-791 VETFGIYAGGDSY
+791 VETFGIYAGGNSY
-804 LFINSADV
+804 LLINSENV
-812 EGLAKESVRVGYVSN
+812 PGLAKETVRVGYVSN

-850 ASVYLMTDNNIAET
+850 ASVYLMTDNNISET

-875 STASQ
+875 STGVA

-922 ADGLNGKYVKVDGAY
+922 ADGLNGKYVKKAANEY

-950 TYNYSGSAKGGTVLF
+950 TYNYKDSAKGGTVLF

-983 SATASAADEYEETKR
+983 SATASAANEYEEIKP

-1005 FGLAITPDENKPTS
+1005 FGLATTPDEGKPTS

-1120 IEVDSTDWKEYVFFI
+1120 IEVNSTDWKEYVFFI

-1156 KIRLGFGESADNKAS
+1156 RIRLGFGESADNKAS

-1186 KADDFDKLVDDFKA
+1186 KADEFDKHVNDFKA
-1200 EPANAGLTVNT
+1200 AHADLTVNT

-1229 DKENNKDSGKNF
+1229 DKKDSKDSGKNF

-1255 IIAVAAFF
+1255 VIAVAAFF

-1280 KKTSKKKED
+1280 KKTSKEKED

>member
-1 MYYNAIC
+1 
-8 IFYFYRTQRA
+8 
-18 HSTHYTGVEMN
+18 MN

-57 NDDNK
+57 KTDDNK
-62 GSTEDNTS
+62 TPDNTS

-135 SKFDANRL
+135 SKFDAKRL
-143 TDEEDAKNYNK
+143 TGEEDAKNYNK

-171 RSSEFSA
+171 RSSEFSV

-188 DVRTANLDGGEK
+188 DVRTANLNGGEK

-225 FDAITVG
+225 FDAVTVG

-287 LPAGEN
+287 LPTEN

-330 GLVNKV
+330 GLVNEV

-344 LVGEYKIDADA
+344 LVNEYAVDAA
-355 LKDHDK
+355 AVKG
-361 DHGNVFAIYNVAEAR
+361 HGSVFAIYNVADAR

-396 VSLNTDYIE
+396 VSLNTKYVE
-405 SGSAYLAL
+405 NGKAYLAL

-427 GKDAANPGW
+427 AQKDSENNGW
-436 KEHVFYVYANENT
+436 NEYTFYVYANENT

-467 KGYILV
+467 KGYILI

-498 TDNKLTDAFVN
+498 EDNKLTDAFVN

-530 VDDKTPYV
+530 ADDKTPYV

-552 KATIAKFQTKATL
+552 KATLAKFQTKATL

-595 DKDTNSAVKAIATF
+595 DKDTNSAAKAIATF

-638 SLQEQ
+638 SLQNQ
-643 VVTFEISLGSGGAFT
+643 DVTFEISLGSGGAFT

-758 DVNRDA
+758 DVNREN
-764 LLSNLATK
+764 LLNNLATK
-772 LGVPV
+772 IGITAEALKAVPV
-777 DTLKTAPFECKEED
+777 DANDKP

-804 LFINSADV
+804 LLINSADV

-864 NVDSKFENIEA
+864 NVDSKFENIKA
-875 STASQ
+875 STGVM

-922 ADGLNGKYVKVDGAY
+922 ADGLNGKYVKKAANEY

-950 TYNYSGSAKGGTVLF
+950 TYNYKDSAKGGTVLF

-973 SESVYNAKTA
+973 SESVDNAKTA
-983 SATASAADEYEETKR
+983 SATASAANEYEETKR

-1005 FGLAITPDENKPTS
+1005 FGLATTPDENKPTS

-1156 KIRLGFGESADNKAS
+1156 KIRLGFGESVDNKAS

-1186 KADDFDKLVDDFKA
+1186 KADEFDKHVNDFKA
-1200 EPANAGLTVNT
+1200 ANTGLTVNT

-1229 DKENNKDSGKNF
+1229 DKEDNKDSGKNF

-1255 IIAVAAFF
+1255 VIAVAAFF
-1263 IKKYL
+1263 LKKYL

>member
-1 MYYNAIC
+1 
-8 IFYFYRTQRA
+8 
-18 HSTHYTGVEMN
+18 MN

-76 NGNFRSYTTSDKGYP
+76 NGNFRSYTTSDSGYP

-135 SKFDANRL
+135 SKFDAKRL

-287 LPAGEN
+287 LPTEN

-316 LYNRVTT
+316 LYNRITT

-330 GLVNKV
+330 GLVNEFG
-336 DAKDGKIT
+336 AKDENGKIT

-355 LKDHDK
+355 LK

-396 VSLNTDYIE
+396 VSLNTDNVE
-405 SGSAYLAL
+405 SGKAYLAL

-462 SDNKA
+462 SGDKA
-467 KGYILV
+467 TGYILV
-473 DDLKIEETDDT
+473 DDLKIEETNDT

-498 TDNKLTDAFVN
+498 TDNKLTDAFAN
-509 KSGTDING
+509 ISGTDING

-530 VDDKTPYV
+530 ADDKTPYV

-552 KATIAKFQTKATL
+552 KATIAKFQTTATL

-595 DKDTNSAVKAIATF
+595 DKDTNSAAKAIATF

-804 LFINSADV
+804 LLINSADV
-812 EGLAKESVRVGYVSN
+812 EGLAKEYVRVGYVSN

-850 ASVYLMTDNNIAET
+850 ASVYLMTDNNISET

-973 SESVYNAKTA
+973 SESVYNAKTT

-1005 FGLAITPDENKPTS
+1005 FGLATTPDENKPTS

-1120 IEVDSTDWKEYVFFI
+1120 IEVNSTEWKEYVFFI

-1147 GDNAKDLSL
+1147 GENAKDLSL

-1186 KADDFDKLVDDFKA
+1186 KADEFDKLVDDFKA

-1255 IIAVAAFF
+1255 VIAVAAFF

>member
-1 MYYNAIC
+1 
-8 IFYFYRTQRA
+8 
-18 HSTHYTGVEMN
+18 MN

-57 NDDNK
+57 KTDDNK
-62 GSTEDNTS
+62 TPDNTS

-135 SKFDANRL
+135 SKFDAKRL

-188 DVRTANLDGGEK
+188 DVRTANLNGGEK

-225 FDAITVG
+225 FDAVTVG

-287 LPAGEN
+287 LPTEN

-330 GLVNKV
+330 GLVNEV

-344 LVGEYKIDADA
+344 LVNEYAVDAA
-355 LKDHDK
+355 AVE
-361 DHGNVFAIYNVAEAR
+361 DHGSVFAIYNVAEAR

-396 VSLNTDYIE
+396 VSLNTKYVE
-405 SGSAYLAL
+405 SGKAYLAL

-427 GKDAANPGW
+427 AQKDSENNGW
-436 KEHVFYVYANENT
+436 NEYTFYVYANENT

-530 VDDKTPYV
+530 ADDKTPYV
-538 SSNFSERNRKFTSA
+538 SSIFSAKNRKFTSA
-552 KATIAKFQTKATL
+552 KATLAKFRATATL
-565 QKDTYYRFS
+565 EKDTYYRFS

-595 DKDTNSAVKAIATF
+595 NKDTNSAAKAIATF

-638 SLQEQ
+638 SLQNQ
-643 VVTFEISLGSGGAFT
+643 AVTFEISLGSGGAFT

-758 DVNRDA
+758 DVNREN
-764 LLSNLATK
+764 LLNNLATK
-772 LGVPV
+772 IGITAEVLKAVPV
-777 DTLKTAPFECKEED
+777 DANDKP
-791 VETFGIYAGGDSY
+791 VETFGIYAGGNSY
-804 LFINSADV
+804 LLINSADV

-841 MVKVMGDSK
+841 MVKVINGQ
-850 ASVYLMTDNNIAET
+850 ASVYLMTDNNISET

-875 STASQ
+875 STGVATS
-880 TGGWKRYT
+880 GWKRYT

-906 GGKDVD
+906 GGQDKDV
-912 IALTDANMVL
+912 ALTDANMVL
-922 ADGLNGKYVKVDGAY
+922 ADGLNGKYVKKAANEY

-950 TYNYSGSAKGGTVLF
+950 TYNYKDSAKGGTVLF

-1005 FGLAITPDENKPTS
+1005 FGLATTPDENKPTS

-1120 IEVDSTDWKEYVFFI
+1120 IEVNSTDWKEYVFFI

-1186 KADDFDKLVDDFKA
+1186 KADDFDKHVNDFKA
-1200 EPANAGLTVNT
+1200 AHADLTVNT

-1255 IIAVAAFF
+1255 VIAVAAFF

>member
-1 MYYNAIC
+1 
-8 IFYFYRTQRA
+8 
-18 HSTHYTGVEMN
+18 MN

-57 NDDNK
+57 KTDDNK
-62 GSTEDNTS
+62 TTDNTS

-143 TDEEDAKNYNK
+143 TGEEDAKNYNK

-273 FDNIRLTTVKDDTV
+273 FDNIRLNTIKDDTV
-287 LPAGEN
+287 LPTEN

-330 GLVNKV
+330 GLVNEV

-344 LVGEYKIDADA
+344 LVNEYAVDAA
-355 LKDHDK
+355 AVEG
-361 DHGNVFAIYNVAEAR
+361 HGCVFAIYNVADAR

-413 GKSKDLSDNTVIEI
+413 GKSKDLSDNTIIPV
-427 GKDAANPGW
+427 GKDTENPGW

-467 KGYILV
+467 KGYILI

-552 KATIAKFQTKATL
+552 KATIAKFQAKATL

-772 LGVPV
+772 LGVSV
-777 DTLKTAPFECKEED
+777 DTLKKAPFECKEED

-804 LFINSADV
+804 LLINSADV

-906 GGKDVD
+906 GGEDKDMP
-912 IALTDANMVL
+912 LTDDKMVL

-1120 IEVDSTDWKEYVFFI
+1120 IEVNSTDWKEYVFFI

-1186 KADDFDKLVDDFKA
+1186 KADEFDKHVNDFKA
-1200 EPANAGLTVNT
+1200 AHADLTVNT

-1255 IIAVAAFF
+1255 VIAVAAFF

>member
-1 MYYNAIC
+1 
-8 IFYFYRTQRA
+8 
-18 HSTHYTGVEMN
+18 MN

-57 NDDNK
+57 KTDDNK
-62 GSTEDNTS
+62 TPDNTS

-135 SKFDANRL
+135 SKFDAKRL
-143 TDEEDAKNYNK
+143 TGEEDAKNYNK

-171 RSSEFSA
+171 RSSEFSV

-188 DVRTANLDGGEK
+188 DVRTANLNGGEK

-225 FDAITVG
+225 FDAVTVG

-287 LPAGEN
+287 LPTEN

-330 GLVNKV
+330 GLVNEV

-344 LVGEYKIDADA
+344 LVNEYAVDAA
-355 LKDHDK
+355 AVEG
-361 DHGNVFAIYNVAEAR
+361 HGSVFAIYNVADAR

-396 VSLNTDYIE
+396 VSLNTKYVE
-405 SGSAYLAL
+405 NGKAYLAL
-413 GKSKDLSDNTVIEI
+413 GKKDLSDNTVIEI
-427 GKDAANPGW
+427 AQKDSENNGW
-436 KEHVFYVYANENT
+436 NEYTFYVYANENT

-473 DDLKIEETDDT
+473 DDLKIEETEET
-484 TQTGDYVTDNRFKP
+484 TQTGDNVTDNRFKAA
-498 TDNKLTDAFVN
+498 DNKLTDAFVN

-530 VDDKTPYV
+530 ADDKTPYV
-538 SSNFSERNRKFTSA
+538 SPIFSARNRKFTSA
-552 KATIAKFQTKATL
+552 KATLAKFQTKATL

-595 DKDTNSAVKAIATF
+595 DKDVNSAAKAIATF

-638 SLQEQ
+638 SLQNQ
-643 VVTFEISLGSGGAFT
+643 DVTFEISLGSGGAFT

-718 TKFFKDGGVNEKGEF
+718 TKFFKDGGVNDKGEF

-758 DVNRDA
+758 DVNREN
-764 LLSNLATK
+764 LLNNLATK
-772 LGVPV
+772 IGITAEVLKAVPV
-777 DTLKTAPFECKEED
+777 DANDKP
-791 VETFGIYAGGDSY
+791 VETFGIYAGGNSY
-804 LFINSADV
+804 LLINSADV

-827 SFTLNANSYYKISV
+827 SFTLNANSYYKVSV

-850 ASVYLMTDNNIAET
+850 ASVYLMTDNNISET
-864 NVDSKFENIEA
+864 NVDSKFENIGA
-875 STASQ
+875 STGVM

-906 GGKDVD
+906 GGQDKD

-922 ADGLNGKYVKVDGAY
+922 ADGLNGKYVKKAANEY

-950 TYNYSGSAKGGTVLF
+950 TYNYKDSAKGGTVLF

-1005 FGLAITPDENKPTS
+1005 FGLATTPDENKPTS

-1120 IEVDSTDWKEYVFFI
+1120 IEVNSTDWKEYVFFI

-1186 KADDFDKLVDDFKA
+1186 KADEFDKHVSDFKA
-1200 EPANAGLTVNT
+1200 ANTGLTVNT

-1255 IIAVAAFF
+1255 VIAVAAFF